1 MVTNIKHMNLPKI
14 IDNNRKFLKDTL
26 TEVSRDYSEISIATG
41 YWDLEGMKLILPE
54 IQGYSKIRL
63 LIGREPVISRYKL
76 EIPVPE
82 PDYPDMDFKF
92 DLSMLKPDSGLTETV
107 ASIKELI
114 EKGILDVRVYRK
126 NFLHAKCY
134 IFGSYTSDTAIGI
147 IGSSNFTKNGLT
159 QNTELNALESDH
171 RIVLSEPKT
180 ESQEVGHL
188 FWFDSFWNDETT
200 EKWNEEFGEI
210 LSMSTVGHITYSP
223 YEMYMATLWHLYKS
237 EVTEEITLSSDI
249 SKNLYAFQQRN
260 AQLLINKIEK
270 TGLAMLAD
278 SVGLGKTITAGAV
291 IKHYLEQ
298 GARRIYVIAPA
309 RLIPQWK
316 DDLADKHDIHGGYE
330 LISMQ
335 DMRAV
340 EDEMSRDKYRNVDL
354 FIIDEA
360 HNLRNDNSSRHIKI
374 LEWFSNNPES
384 KVLLLTATPV
394 NNQLTDFVNQIQ
406 LASKGKMDSF
416 PIVYSTSKK
425 REVIDFFEA
434 VKRLVS
440 YIKEKENANEI
451 PEWDRVNKVMRQGL
465 KHFLVRSTRNG
476 IMKDFNGGLLG
487 NDGVV
492 RAFPTSIVKP
502 AEYSFSKENDSIISN
517 QISISSKEAFE
528 NIDPRSIDI
537 DKLVSITQRTEHPLD
552 TLKAGTLST
561 ESNQEGVFTN
571 LFQIILT
578 FGFAPYKARV
588 YDNRFYG
595 KTPEQI
601 KEYKLKP
608 KESFALLSQVGIHNI
623 IRVSLLKRLE
633 SSPYALKNSI
643 QNYLNRLSVFSE
655 WLEKGYILSFKDISE
670 LVKEYGDDL
679 DEMPDNVLDEKISA
693 DPNIYNIEALKNDIV
708 RDQKIAKVIIELC
721 NSIEKKD
728 DKLTRFVDL
737 IQEIKQT
744 TGTKKILIF
753 SFYAD
758 TIKYLEKNLG
768 AHLTKEEM
776 KESSFVTGANA
787 LDIKEITG
795 RFSPVSKGFT
805 IDNTHPSINY
815 LFATDV
821 LSEGQNL
828 QDCPVL
834 INFDLHWNP
843 VRMIQRNGRI
853 NRLGSQYKEVY
864 VYNMAPEKQ
873 LETYLKLVKRLEQ
886 KINKIAHTIG
896 TDQSILGE
904 QENPL
909 EYIDQVDDVTEVD
922 RVTDLYDENTA
933 SKTLLDLEDD
943 SDFLTEDEY
952 IFELRSFLKNSKEKE
967 ISTIKNISIGKWGY
981 LPQTKRMSPDTPD
994 VIGLTQTMIQE
1005 SEKNDLY
1012 PVDIFVEYQSID
1024 GKVGVLDTIDA
1035 LTHIKTT
1042 PEDSKRTTDLIKTN
1056 RDRSFIK
1063 KLMESQAVEEAT
1075 NETLIFKR
1083 TQSIEM
1089 VLDAVSK
1096 CLPDLQLS
1104 NALNRI
1110 DSKLEFKKTRKLFSD
1125 AKEDLKTYEQLRPV
1139 TLDRFVSLVKNLTK
1153 EKKSEKSVDNINTLL
1168 FYAK

>member
-1 MVTNIKHMNLPKI
+1 MKNLPKI
-14 IDNNRKFLKDTL
+14 IDNNRKILKDIL
-26 TEVSRDYSEISIATG
+26 VEVSKDYSEISIATG

-54 IQGYSKIRL
+54 IEKYSKIRL

-76 EIPVPE
+76 QIPVPE
-82 PDYPDMDFKF
+82 PDYPDQDFKF

-107 ASIKELI
+107 AKIKELI
-114 EKGILDVRVYRK
+114 EKGTLEVRLYRK

-134 IFGSYTSDTAIGI
+134 IFGSYQSETAIGI

-159 QNTELNALESDH
+159 GNTELNALESDS
-171 RIVLSEPKT
+171 RIVLSEPRTK
-180 ESQEVGHL
+180 SQEVGHL

-200 EKWNEEFGEI
+200 EQWNEEFGEI
-210 LSMSTVGHITYSP
+210 LSMSTVGHISYSP
-223 YEMYMATLWHLYKS
+223 YEMYMATLWHLYKT
-237 EVTEEITLSSDI
+237 EVTEEIKLSNDI

-291 IKHYLEQ
+291 IKYYLEQ

-316 DDLADKHDIHGGYE
+316 DDLADKHDIFGGYE
-330 LISMQ
+330 LVSMQ

-340 EDEMSRDKYRNVDL
+340 DDEMSRDKYRNVDL

-360 HNLRNDNSSRHIKI
+360 HNLRNDNSTRHMKI
-374 LEWFSNNPES
+374 LEWFSNNPQS

-406 LASKGKMDSF
+406 LASKGKLDSF

-440 YIKEKENANEI
+440 YIKEKENSSEA
-451 PEWDRVNKVMRQGL
+451 PDWDRVNKVMRQGL

-487 NDGVV
+487 NDGVM
-492 RAFPTSIVKP
+492 RAFPTSKVKP
-502 AEYSFSKENDSIISN
+502 AEYNFSAENDTVVSG
-517 QISISSKEAFE
+517 QISKSIETYFE
-528 NIDPRSIDI
+528 NIDPRHIDI
-537 DKLVSITQRTEHPLD
+537 DKLVSVTQRTEHPLD
-552 TLKAGTLST
+552 TVKTNTFSSENIQT
-561 ESNQEGVFTN
+561 GVFTN

-608 KESFALLSQVGIHNI
+608 KESFTILSQIGIHNL

-643 QNYLNRLSVFSE
+643 KNYINKLSLFSE
-655 WLEKGYILSFKDISE
+655 WLEKGFVLSFKDINE
-670 LVKEYGDDL
+670 LVKEYGDDIDI
-679 DEMPDNVLDEKISA
+679 DEIPKDELEEKIPA
-693 DPNIYNIEALKNDIV
+693 DPNVYNIEALKNDIA
-708 RDQKIAKVIIELC
+708 RDQKIAQILIELC
-721 NSIEKKD
+721 ESIEKND
-728 DKLTRFVDL
+728 DKLLRFVEL
-737 IQEIKQT
+737 IKEIKET
-744 TGTKKILIF
+744 TKTKKILIF
-753 SFYAD
+753 SFYSD
-758 TIKYLEKNLG
+758 TVKYLEQNLG
-768 AHLTKEEM
+768 AHLSKLEI
-776 KESSFVTGANA
+776 KESQFVTGANA
-787 LDIKEITG
+787 LDIKQITG

-805 IDNTHPSINY
+805 IDETHPEINY

-834 INFDLHWNP
+834 VNFDLHWNP

-853 NRLGSQYKEVY
+853 NRLGSKFKEVY

-886 KINKIAHTIG
+886 KINKIKHTIG
-896 TDQSILGE
+896 TDQSVLGE
-904 QENPL
+904 LENPL
-909 EYIDQVDDVTEVD
+909 EYIDQVDDVEDVN
-922 RVTDLYDENTA
+922 RVTDLYNETTA
-933 SKTLLDLEDD
+933 TKALLDLEEDAG
-943 SDFLTEDEY
+943 FLTEDQY
-952 IFELRSFLKNSKEKE
+952 VFELRSFLKNRTEKE
-967 ISTIKNISIGKWGY
+967 VNTIKNISIGKWGY
-981 LPQTKRMSPDTPD
+981 LPEIKRKLIDIPD
-994 VIGLTQTMIQE
+994 VIGLTQTMIKE
-1005 SEKNDLY
+1005 DENKALY
-1012 PVDIFVEYQSID
+1012 PVDIFVEYQAVD

-1042 PEDSKRTTDLIKTN
+1042 PDDSKRAVDAIKTN
-1056 RDRSFIK
+1056 KERSFIK

-1075 NETLIFKR
+1075 SETLVFRR
-1083 TQSIEM
+1083 TQSIQN
-1089 VLDAVSK
+1089 VLDTIAK
-1096 CLPDLQLS
+1096 YLPELQLS

-1110 DSKLEFKKTRKLFSD
+1110 ESKLELKKTRKLFSD

-1139 TLDRFVSLVKNLTK
+1139 TLERFKTLVKELTK
-1153 EKKSEKSVDNINTLL
+1153 EDKPEKTVDDINTLL

>member
-1 MVTNIKHMNLPKI
+1 MSLHKI
-14 IDNNRKFLKDTL
+14 IDNNRATLKDTL
-26 TEVSRDYSEISIATG
+26 VEASKGYSEISIATG
-41 YWDLEGMKLILPE
+41 YWDLEGMKLILSQIE
-54 IQGYSKIRL
+54 GYSKIRI
-63 LIGREPVISRYKL
+63 LIGREPMIARYHMQL
-76 EIPVPE
+76 PE
-82 PDYPDMDFKF
+82 PDFPDQDFKY
-92 DLSMLKPDSGLTETV
+92 DLSTLKPDSSLTETV
-107 ASIKELI
+107 AKIQELI
-114 EKGILDVRVYRK
+114 KKGILEVRVYRK

-180 ESQEVGHL
+180 ESQEAGHL

-210 LSMSTVGHITYSP
+210 LSMSKVGHITYSP
-223 YEMYMATLWHLYKS
+223 YEMYMATLWHLYQT
-237 EVTEEITLSSDI
+237 EVTDEVVLSEDIT
-249 SKNLYAFQQRN
+249 KNLYAFQQRN

-309 RLIPQWK
+309 RLISQWK
-316 DDLADKHDIHGGYE
+316 DDLAAVHDIHGGYE

-335 DMRAV
+335 DMNAV

-360 HNLRNDNSSRHIKI
+360 HNLRNDNSTRHVKI

-406 LASKGKMDSF
+406 LASKGKLDSF

-434 VKRLVS
+434 VNRLVS
-440 YIKEKENANEI
+440 YIKKQENADEVTD
-451 PEWDRVNKVMRQGL
+451 WDQVNKVMRQGL

-502 AEYSFSKENDSIISN
+502 ADYSFSTENEETVSS
-517 QISISSKEAFE
+517 QISTFVESTFE
-528 NIDPRSIDI
+528 SIDPRNIDI
-537 DKLVSITQRTEHPLD
+537 DKLVTITQRTEHPFDIMKTTSVSSERLQ
-552 TLKAGTLST
+552 S
-561 ESNQEGVFTN
+561 GVFAN
-571 LFQIILT
+571 IFQIILT
-578 FGFAPYKARV
+578 LGFAPYKAKI
-588 YDNRFYG
+588 YDHRFYA
-595 KTPEQI
+595 KTPEEI
-601 KEYKLKP
+601 KKYELNS
-608 KESFALLSQVGIHNI
+608 KESFALLSQVSIHNI

-633 SSPYALKNSI
+633 SSPFALKSSI
-643 QNYLNRLSVFSE
+643 QNYLNRLSVFNE
-655 WLEKGYILSFKDISE
+655 YLEKGLILSFKDIRE
-670 LVKEYGDDL
+670 IVKEYGDDI
-679 DEMPDNVLDEKISA
+679 DEVPKTVLDEKTEA
-693 DPNIYNIEALKNDIV
+693 DPEKYNIEALKNDIR
-708 RDQKIAKVIIELC
+708 RDQEIAKVLISLC
-721 NSIEKKD
+721 ESIEKKD
-728 DKLTRFVDL
+728 DKLARFVEL
-737 IQEIKQT
+737 IEEVKLN
-744 TGTKKILIF
+744 TGAKKILVF

-758 TIKYLEKNLG
+758 TIRYLENTLG
-768 AHLTKEEM
+768 GHLNSDEM
-776 KESSFVTGANA
+776 LAASFVTGASA
-787 LDIKEITG
+787 HDIKEITG
-795 RFSPVSKGFT
+795 RFSPISKGFT
-805 IDNTHPSINY
+805 IDDAHPAINY

-853 NRLGSQYKEVY
+853 NRLGSHFDTIY
-864 VYNMAPEKQ
+864 VYNMAPEKG

-896 TDQSILGE
+896 TDQSVLGE
-904 QENPL
+904 DENPL
-909 EYIDQVDDVTEVD
+909 EYIDQVDDAKDTEAVIA
-922 RVTDLYDENTA
+922 LYKESTA
-933 SKTLLDLEDD
+933 SQALLDLEDD
-943 SDFLTEDEY
+943 KEFLTEDEY
-952 IFELRSFLKNSKEKE
+952 VFELRSFLKSATEKE
-967 ISTIKNISIGKWGY
+967 INTIKNIAAGKWGY
-981 LPQTKRMSPDTPD
+981 FPETERVSADCPD
-994 VIGLTQTMIQE
+994 VIGLTQTMIRE
-1005 SEKNDLY
+1005 EEGKPLY
-1012 PVDIFVEYQSID
+1012 PVDIFVEYQSVD
-1024 GKVGVLDTIDA
+1024 GKVGVLDAIDA

-1042 PEDSKRTTDLIKTN
+1042 PEDSKRAVDSIVTN
-1056 RDRSFIK
+1056 KDRSFIK
-1063 KLMESQAVEEAT
+1063 RLMESQAKEEAT
-1075 NETLIFKR
+1075 SETLVFRR
-1083 TQSIEM
+1083 TPTIVATLNAIS
-1089 VLDAVSK
+1089 VS
-1096 CLPDLQLS
+1096 LPNLGLS

-1110 DSKLEFKKTRKLFSD
+1110 DSKLELKKTRKLFSD
-1125 AKEDLKTYEQLRPV
+1125 AREDLKNHEQLRPI
-1139 TLDRFVSLVKNLTK
+1139 TLERFTLLVKELTREENP
-1153 EKKSEKSVDNINTLL
+1153 EKKVDEVNTLL

>member
-1 MVTNIKHMNLPKI
+1 MSLPKI
-14 IDNNRKFLKDTL
+14 IDNNRKFLNDVLIDASK
-26 TEVSRDYSEISIATG
+26 DYSEISIATG

-54 IQGYSKIRL
+54 IQNYSKIRL

-76 EIPVPE
+76 EIPEPE
-82 PDYPDMDFKF
+82 PDYPDYDIKC

-107 ASIKELI
+107 ALIKELI
-114 EKGILDVRVYRK
+114 EKGTLEVRVYRK

-134 IFGSYTSDTAIGI
+134 IFGSYTSDTAVGI

-159 QNTELNALESDH
+159 QNIELNALESDH
-171 RIVLSEPKT
+171 RVVLSEPKT
-180 ESQEVGHL
+180 ASQEVGHL
-188 FWFDSFWNDETT
+188 FWFNELWNDKTT

-210 LSMSTVGHITYSP
+210 LSMSTIGHITYSP
-223 YEMYMATLWHLYKS
+223 YEMYMATLWHLYQN
-237 EVTEEITLSSDI
+237 EVTEEITLSNDI

-298 GARRIYVIAPA
+298 GARRIYAIVPA

-335 DMRAV
+335 DMRTI

-360 HNLRNDNSSRHIKI
+360 HNLRNDNSTRHIQI
-374 LEWFSNNPES
+374 LEWFSNNPDS

-406 LASKGKMDSF
+406 LASKGKLDSF
-416 PIVYSTSKK
+416 PIIYATSKK
-425 REVIDFFEA
+425 HEVIDFFEA

-440 YIKEKENANEI
+440 YIKIKENANEA
-451 PEWDRVNKVMRQGL
+451 PDWDRVNKVMRQGL
-465 KHFLVRSTRNG
+465 KHFLVRSTRSG

-487 NDGVV
+487 NDGVM
-492 RAFPTSIVKP
+492 RAFPTSIVKL
-502 AEYSFSKENDSIISN
+502 AEYNFSAKNDTIVSD
-517 QISISSKEAFE
+517 QISASVKINFE
-528 NIDPRSIDI
+528 DIDPRSIDI
-537 DKLVSITQRTEHPLD
+537 DQLVSITQRTEHPLD
-552 TLKAGTLST
+552 TIRTNTLST
-561 ESNQEGVFTN
+561 EIVQTGVFTN

-578 FGFAPYKARV
+578 LGFAPYKARV

-608 KESFALLSQVGIHNI
+608 KESFTLLSQVGIHNI

-633 SSPYALKNSI
+633 SSPYALKKSI
-643 QNYLNRLSVFSE
+643 ENYLNRLSIFSE
-655 WLEKGYILSFKDISE
+655 WLEKGYILSFKDIAE

-679 DEMPDNVLDEKISA
+679 DDVPEEIIDEKISA
-693 DPNIYNIEALKNDIV
+693 DPNVYNINALKNDIV
-708 RDQKIAKVIIELC
+708 RDQKIAKVLIDLC
-721 NSIEKKD
+721 ESIESED
-728 DKLTRFVDL
+728 DKLARFVEL
-737 IQEIKQT
+737 MREIKKNI
-744 TGTKKILIF
+744 GTNKILIF

-768 AHLTKEEM
+768 AHLSEEEI
-776 KESSFVTGANA
+776 KKSSFVTGANA
-787 LDIKEITG
+787 LDVKEITG
-795 RFSPVSKGFT
+795 RFSPLSKGFT
-805 IDNTHPSINY
+805 INEAHPEINY

-853 NRLGSQYKEVY
+853 NRLGSQYEKVY

-909 EYIDQVDDVTEVD
+909 EYIDQVDAVQEVD
-922 RVTDLYDENTA
+922 RVIEHYNEATA
-933 SKTLLDLEDD
+933 SKALLELEDD

-952 IFELRSFLKNSKEKE
+952 IFELRTFLKNSTEKE
-967 ISTIKNISIGKWGY
+967 INTIKNVAIGKWGY
-981 LPQTKRMSPDTPD
+981 LPETKRALVDIPD
-994 VIGLTQTMIQE
+994 VIGLTQTMIKE
-1005 SEKNDLY
+1005 DENKALY
-1012 PVDIFVEYQSID
+1012 PVDIFVEYQGLD
-1024 GKVGVLDTIDA
+1024 GKVGILDTIDA
-1035 LTHIKTT
+1035 LTCIKTT
-1042 PEDSKRTTDLIKTN
+1042 SNDSRRAVDAIKTN
-1056 RDRSFIK
+1056 KDRPLIK
-1063 KLMESQAVEEAT
+1063 KLMERQAAEEAT
-1075 NETLIFKR
+1075 SETLVFRR
-1083 TQSIEM
+1083 TPSIDV
-1089 VLDAVSK
+1089 VLDVVVK
-1096 CLPDLQLS
+1096 YLPDLQLS
-1104 NALNRI
+1104 TALDRI
-1110 DSKLEFKKTRKLFSD
+1110 DSKLELKKTRKLFSD
-1125 AKEDLKTYEQLRPV
+1125 AKEDIKTYEQLRPI
-1139 TLDRFVSLVKNLTK
+1139 TLDRFTTLVKELTK
-1153 EKKSEKSVDNINTLL
+1153 EKKAEKIVDEINTLL

>member
-1 MVTNIKHMNLPKI
+1 MNLPKI

-26 TEVSRDYSEISIATG
+26 IEVSKDFSEISIATG
-41 YWDLEGMKLILPE
+41 YWDLEGMKLILPQIE
-54 IQGYSKIRL
+54 GYSKIRI
-63 LIGREPVISRYKL
+63 LIGREPMIARYHMQL
-76 EIPVPE
+76 PE
-82 PDYPDMDFKF
+82 PDYPDQDFKY
-92 DLSMLKPDSGLTETV
+92 DLSMLKPDSSLTETV
-107 ASIKELI
+107 AKIQELI
-114 EKGILDVRVYRK
+114 EKGILEVRVYRK

-134 IFGSYTSDTAIGI
+134 IFGSYTTDTAIGI

-180 ESQEVGHL
+180 EAQEVGHL

-210 LSMSTVGHITYSP
+210 LSMSTIGHITYSP
-223 YEMYMATLWHLYKS
+223 YEMYMATLWHLYQN
-237 EVTEEITLSSDI
+237 EVTEEITLSADI

-316 DDLADKHDIHGGYE
+316 DDLADKHDIYGGYE
-330 LISMQ
+330 LVSMQ
-335 DMRAV
+335 DMRKI

-360 HNLRNDNSSRHIKI
+360 HNLRNDNSTRHVKL
-374 LEWFSNNPES
+374 LEWFSNNPDS
-384 KVLLLTATPV
+384 KVLLLTATPE

-406 LASKGKMDSF
+406 LASKGKLDSF
-416 PIVYSTSKK
+416 PIVYSTTKK

-440 YIKEKENANEI
+440 YIKEKENANEN
-451 PEWDRVNKVMRQGL
+451 PDWDRVNKVMRQGL

-487 NDGVV
+487 NDGIM

-502 AEYSFSKENDSIISN
+502 AEYNFSSENDTIVSD
-517 QISISSKEAFE
+517 QIATSVATSFE
-528 NIDPRSIDI
+528 TIDPRSIDI

-552 TLKAGTLST
+552 TMKKNALSS
-561 ESNQEGVFTN
+561 ENIQSGVFTN

-595 KTPEQI
+595 KTPDQI

-608 KESFALLSQVGIHNI
+608 KESFTLLSQVGIHNI

-643 QNYLNRLSVFSE
+643 QNYLNRITVFSE
-655 WLEKGYILSFKDISE
+655 WLEKGFILSFKDITE

-679 DEMPDNVLDEKISA
+679 DEIPEEAMDEKIPA
-693 DPNIYNIEALKNDIV
+693 DPSVYNVEALKNDIA
-708 RDQKIAKVIIELC
+708 RDQAIAKILIELC
-721 NSIEKKD
+721 TSLEKED
-728 DKLTRFVDL
+728 DKLARFVEL
-737 IQEIKQT
+737 IKEIKDT
-744 TGTKKILIF
+744 TGTKKILVF

-758 TIKYLEKNLG
+758 TIKYLENNLG
-768 AHLTKEEM
+768 THLSADEM
-776 KESSFVTGANA
+776 KTSSFVTGANA

-795 RFSPVSKGFT
+795 RFSPISKGY
-805 IDNTHPSINY
+805 IVDDAHPAINY

-853 NRLGSQYKEVY
+853 NRLGSQYEKVY

-873 LETYLKLVKRLEQ
+873 LESYLKLVKRLEQ

-909 EYIDQVDDVTEVD
+909 EYIDQVDDVKDIE
-922 RVTDLYDENTA
+922 RVAELYDEATGTKA
-933 SKTLLDLEDD
+933 LLDLEDD
-943 SDFLTEDEY
+943 TDFLTEDEY
-952 IFELRSFLKNSKEKE
+952 IFELRSFLKNSTEKEKD
-967 ISTIKNISIGKWGY
+967 TIKNIALGKWGY
-981 LPQTKRMSPDTPD
+981 LPEVKRIQVDTPD
-994 VIGLTQTMIQE
+994 VIGLTQTMIRE
-1005 SEKNDLY
+1005 DEKKDLY
-1012 PVDIFVEYQSID
+1012 PVDIFVEYQALD
-1024 GKVGVLDTIDA
+1024 GKVSVLDTIDA

-1042 PEDSKRTTDLIKTN
+1042 PEDSKRAVDVIKTN
-1056 RDRSFIK
+1056 KDRSFIK

-1075 NETLIFKR
+1075 SETLVFKR
-1083 TQSIEM
+1083 TPSVEII
-1089 VLDAVSK
+1089 LDSVAK
-1096 CLPDLQLS
+1096 YLPDLQLS
-1104 NALNRI
+1104 SALTRI
-1110 DSKLEFKKTRKLFSD
+1110 DSKLELKKTRKLFSD
-1125 AKEDLKTYEQLRPV
+1125 AKEDIKTYEQLRPI
-1139 TLDRFVSLVKNLTK
+1139 TLNRFTTLVKEITK
-1153 EKKSEKSVDNINTLL
+1153 EKKTQKAVDNINTLL

>member
-1 MVTNIKHMNLPKI
+1 MNYPKI
-14 IDNNRKFLKDTL
+14 IDNDRKFLKDTL
-26 TEVSRDYSEISIATG
+26 IKVAKDYSEISIATG

-54 IQGYSKIRL
+54 IKHYSKIRL
-63 LIGREPVISRYKL
+63 LIGREPVISRYQL
-76 EIPVPE
+76 QIPE
-82 PDYPDMDFKF
+82 PESNYPDQDIKY
-92 DLSMLKPDSGLTETV
+92 DLSMLKPDSALTETV
-107 ASIKELI
+107 ASIKTLI
-114 EKGILDVRVYRK
+114 EKGTLEVRVYRK
-126 NFLHAKCY
+126 KFLHAKCY
-134 IFGSYTSDTAIGI
+134 VFGSYTSDTAVGI

-159 QNTELNALESDH
+159 QNIELNALESDH
-171 RIVLSEPKT
+171 RIVLSKPET

-188 FWFDSFWNDETT
+188 FWFDSLWNEETT

-223 YEMYMATLWHLYKS
+223 YEMYMATLWNLYES
-237 EVTEEITLSSDI
+237 EVTEEIKLSNDI

-260 AQLLINKIEK
+260 AQLLINKIER

-298 GARRIYVIAPA
+298 GARRIYVIVPA
-309 RLIPQWK
+309 RLISQWK

-340 EDEMSRDKYRNVDL
+340 EDAMSRDKYRNVDL

-360 HNLRNDNSSRHIKI
+360 HNLRNDNSTRHIKI

-384 KVLLLTATPV
+384 KVLLVTATPV

-406 LASKGKMDSF
+406 LASKGKLDSF

-440 YIKEKENANEI
+440 YIKIKENADEA
-451 PEWDRVNKVMRQGL
+451 PDWDRVNKVMRQGL
-465 KHFLVRSTRNG
+465 KHFLVRSTRKG

-487 NDGVV
+487 NDGVM
-492 RAFPTSIVKP
+492 RTFPTSVVRP
-502 AEYSFSKENDSIISN
+502 TEYNFSAENDTILSD
-517 QISISSKEAFE
+517 QISKLVGTHFE

-537 DKLVSITQRTEHPLD
+537 DKLISITQRTEHPFD
-552 TLKAGTLST
+552 TMKTNFVS
-561 ESNQEGVFTN
+561 SKSIQSGVFTN

-595 KTPEQI
+595 KTPEEI
-601 KEYKLKP
+601 KEYNLKP
-608 KESFALLSQVGIHNI
+608 KENFAVLSQLGIHNL

-633 SSPYALKNSI
+633 SSPFALKNSI
-643 QNYLNRLSVFSE
+643 KNYTNRLSVFSD
-655 WLEKGYILSFKDISE
+655 WLEKGYILSFKDIAE

-679 DEMPDNVLDEKISA
+679 EEVPGDAMDEKILA
-693 DPNIYNIEALKNDIV
+693 DPSLYNIKALKKDV
-708 RDQKIAKVIIELC
+708 ERDQKIAKILIELC
-721 NSIEKKD
+721 ESIQRND
-728 DKLTRFVDL
+728 DKLMRFVKL
-737 IQEIKQT
+737 IKEIKQT

-758 TIKYLEKNLG
+758 TIRYLQENLG
-768 AHLTKEEM
+768 AHLSESEM
-776 KESSFVTGANA
+776 SASAFVTGADA
-787 LDIKEITG
+787 SDIKQITG
-795 RFSPVSKGFT
+795 RFSPISKGFV
-805 IDNTHPSINY
+805 INEMYPEINY

-828 QDCPVL
+828 QDCSVL
-834 INFDLHWNP
+834 VNFDLHWNP

-853 NRLGSQYKEVY
+853 NRLGSQFEEVY

-896 TDQSILGE
+896 TDQPILGE
-904 QENPL
+904 VENPI
-909 EYIDQVDDVTEVD
+909 EYIDQADDAEEID
-922 RVTDLYDENTA
+922 QVTDLYNETTA
-933 SKTLLDLEDD
+933 SHALLELEDD
-943 SDFLTEDEY
+943 AGFLTEDEY
-952 IFELRSFLKNSKEKE
+952 IFELRSFLKNGTEKE
-967 ISTIKNISIGKWGY
+967 INTIKNISVGKWSY
-981 LPQTKRMSPDTPD
+981 LPETKRALADTPD
-994 VIGLTQTMIQE
+994 VIGLTQTMIRE
-1005 SEKNDLY
+1005 DENKALY
-1012 PVDIFVEYQSID
+1012 PIDIFVEYQAID

-1035 LTHIKTT
+1035 LTQIKTT
-1042 PEDSKRTTDLIKTN
+1042 PDNSKRAVDAIKTN
-1056 RDRSFIK
+1056 KERSFIK
-1063 KLMESQAVEEAT
+1063 KLMERQAEEEAT
-1075 NETLIFKR
+1075 SETLVFRR
-1083 TQSIEM
+1083 TPTVEII
-1089 VLDAVSK
+1089 LDSVAK
-1096 CLPDLQLS
+1096 YLPDLQLS
-1104 NALNRI
+1104 GALDRI
-1110 DSKLEFKKTRKLFSD
+1110 DSKLELKKTRKLFSD
-1125 AKEDLKTYEQLRPV
+1125 AKEDLKTYEQLRPI
-1139 TLDRFVSLVKNLTK
+1139 TLERFTTLVIELTK
-1153 EKKSEKSVDNINTLL
+1153 EKKPEKTVDRINTLL

>member
-1 MVTNIKHMNLPKI
+1 MNLPKI

-26 TEVSRDYSEISIATG
+26 TEVSKDYSEISIATG

-440 YIKEKENANEI
+440 YIKEKENANEV

-517 QISISSKEAFE
+517 QISIFSKEAFE

-693 DPNIYNIEALKNDIV
+693 DPNVYNIDALKNDIV
-708 RDQKIAKVIIELC
+708 RDQKIAEVIIELC

-758 TIKYLEKNLG
+758 TIKYLEKNLV

-922 RVTDLYDENTA
+922 RVADLYDENTA

-967 ISTIKNISIGKWGY
+967 INTIKNISIGKWGY

-1089 VLDAVSK
+1089 VLDVVSK

>member
-1 MVTNIKHMNLPKI
+1 MNHPKI
-14 IDNNRKFLKDTL
+14 IDNNRKFLGDTL
-26 TEVSRDYSEISIATG
+26 IEVSKDYSEISIATG
-41 YWDLEGMKLILPE
+41 YWDLEGMKLILPQIE
-54 IQGYSKIRL
+54 KYAKIRL
-63 LIGREPVISRYKL
+63 LIGREPMIARYHMQL
-76 EIPVPE
+76 PE
-82 PDYPDMDFKF
+82 PDYPDKDFKY
-92 DLSMLKPDSGLTETV
+92 DLAALKPDSSLTETV
-107 ASIKELI
+107 AKIKELI
-114 EKGILDVRVYRK
+114 EKGTLEVRVYRK

-134 IFGSYTSDTAIGI
+134 IFGSYTSDTAVGI

-159 QNTELNALESDH
+159 HNTELNALESDH

-180 ESQEVGHL
+180 TSQEVGHL

-200 EKWNEEFGEI
+200 EKWNEEFGDI

-223 YEMYMATLWHLYKS
+223 YEMYMATLWHLYKN
-237 EVTEEITLSSDI
+237 EVTEEITLSADI
-249 SKNLYAFQQRN
+249 SKNLYAFQRRN

-316 DDLADKHDIHGGYE
+316 DDLADKHDIFGGYE
-330 LISMQ
+330 LVSMQ
-335 DMRAV
+335 DMKAV

-360 HNLRNDNSSRHIKI
+360 HNLRNDNSTRHIKI

-406 LASKGKMDSF
+406 LASKGKLDSF
-416 PIVYSTSKK
+416 PIVFTTSKK
-425 REVIDFFEA
+425 REVVDFFEA

-440 YIKEKENANEI
+440 YIKERENANE
-451 PEWDRVNKVMRQGL
+451 PVDWDRVNKVMRQGL

-487 NDGVV
+487 NDGIM

-502 AEYSFSKENDSIISN
+502 TEYNFSTKNDKIVSDQIEESVGASFEGR
-517 QISISSKEAFE
+517 
-528 NIDPRSIDI
+528 DPRSIDI

-552 TLKAGTLST
+552 TMKTGALSS
-561 ESNQEGVFTN
+561 ESTQSGVFTN
-571 LFQIILT
+571 LFQIVLT
-578 FGFAPYKARV
+578 FGFAPYKAKI
-588 YDNRFYG
+588 YDHRFYG
-595 KTPEQI
+595 KTPEEI

-608 KESFALLSQVGIHNI
+608 KESFALLSQVSIHNI

-633 SSPYALKNSI
+633 SSPFALKNSI
-643 QNYLNRLSVFSE
+643 QNYLNRLATFSE
-655 WLEKGYILSFKDISE
+655 WLEKGYILSFKDIAE

-679 DEMPDNVLDEKISA
+679 EDMPMDALDEKIAA
-693 DPNIYNIEALKNDIV
+693 DPKVYNIEALKNDIL
-708 RDQKIAKVIIELC
+708 RDQKIAKTLIELC
-721 NSIEKKD
+721 GAIEKND
-728 DKLTRFVDL
+728 DKLTRFVEL
-737 IQEIKQT
+737 IKEIKQT
-744 TGTKKILIF
+744 TGSKKILVF

-768 AHLTKEEM
+768 AHLTELEM

-787 LDIKEITG
+787 LDIKQITG
-795 RFSPVSKGFT
+795 RFSPLSKGYT
-805 IDNTHPSINY
+805 IDAEHPAINY

-853 NRLGSQYKEVY
+853 NRLGSQYDTVY

-909 EYIDQVDDVTEVD
+909 EYIDQVEDVNKVTE
-922 RVTDLYDENTA
+922 LYDEKTA
-933 SKTLLDLEDD
+933 TKALLDLEDD
-943 SDFLTEDEY
+943 ADFLTEDEY
-952 IFELRSFLKNSKEKE
+952 IFELRSFLKNSTEKE
-967 ISTIKNISIGKWGY
+967 VETIKNVAVGKWGY
-981 LPQTKRMSPDTPD
+981 LPEVRRKMVETPD

-1005 SEKNDLY
+1005 DEKKDLY
-1012 PVDIFVEYQSID
+1012 SVDIFVEYQGLD

-1042 PEDSKRTTDLIKTN
+1042 PEDSNRTTDKIKPN
-1056 RDRSFIK
+1056 KDRSFIK

-1075 NETLIFKR
+1075 AETLVFKKTR
-1083 TQSIEM
+1083 SVEV
-1089 VLDAVSK
+1089 VLDAVARS
-1096 CLPDLQLS
+1096 LPQLQLS
-1104 NALNRI
+1104 AALDRI

-1125 AKEDLKTYEQLRPV
+1125 AKEDLKTYEQLRPI
-1139 TLDRFVSLVKNLTK
+1139 TLEKFVSLVKELTK
-1153 EKKSEKSVDNINTLL
+1153 DEKPQKSVDNISTLL

>member
-1 MVTNIKHMNLPKI
+1 MTLPKI
-14 IDNNRKFLKDTL
+14 IDNNRKYLKDTL
-26 TEVSRDYSEISIATG
+26 IEVSKDFTEISIATG

-54 IQGYSKIRL
+54 IQNYSKIRL
-63 LIGREPVISRYKL
+63 LIGREPMIARYHL
-76 EIPVPE
+76 QLPE
-82 PDYPDMDFKF
+82 PDYPDQDFKY
-92 DLSMLKPDSGLTETV
+92 DLSMLNPESALTETV
-107 ASIKELI
+107 AKIQELI
-114 EKGILDVRVYRK
+114 EKGTLEVRVYRK

-134 IFGSYTSDTAIGI
+134 IFWSYISDNAIGI

-159 QNTELNALESDH
+159 QNTELNALEADH

-200 EKWNEEFGEI
+200 EKWNEEFGTI
-210 LSMSTVGHITYSP
+210 LSMSRVGHITYSP
-223 YEMYMATLWHLYKS
+223 YEMYMATLWNLYKN
-237 EVTEEITLSSDI
+237 EVTEEITLSNDI

-298 GARRIYVIAPA
+298 WARRIYVIAPA
-309 RLIPQWK
+309 RLIPQWR

-335 DMRAV
+335 DMWAI
-340 EDEMSRDKYRNVDL
+340 DDAMSRDKYRHVDF

-360 HNLRNDNSSRHIKI
+360 HNLRNDNSTRHTKI

-406 LASKGKMDSF
+406 LASKGKLDSF
-416 PIVYSTSKK
+416 PIVYTTSKK

-440 YIKEKENANEI
+440 SIQKQENVNET
-451 PEWDRVNKVMRQGL
+451 PDWDQVNKVMRQGL

-487 NDGVV
+487 NDGSI
-492 RAFPTSIVKP
+492 RTFPTSLVKP
-502 AEYSFSKENDSIISN
+502 AEYNFSPENDTLVSDRIVSSI
-517 QISISSKEAFE
+517 QGDFE
-528 NIDPRSIDI
+528 WTDPRSIDI

-552 TLKAGTLST
+552 TMQGNNLST
-561 ESNQEGVFTN
+561 ETIQSGVFTN

-578 FGFAPYKARV
+578 FGFAPYKAKV
-588 YDNRFYG
+588 YDRRFYG
-595 KTPEQI
+595 KTPAEI
-601 KEYKLKP
+601 KEYSLKP
-608 KESFALLSQVGIHNI
+608 KESFAILSQVGIHNI

-633 SSPYALKNSI
+633 SSPYALKKSI
-643 QNYLNRLSVFSE
+643 QNYTKRLTLFSE
-655 WLEKGYILSFKDISE
+655 WLEKGYILSFRDIAD

-679 DEMPDNVLDEKISA
+679 DDVPSDTMEEKIQA
-693 DPNIYNIEALKNDIV
+693 DPEKYDINALKNDIA
-708 RDQKIAKVIIELC
+708 RDQKIAKALIELC
-721 NSIEKKD
+721 EAIEKKD
-728 DKLTRFVDL
+728 DKLLRFVEL

-744 TGTKKILIF
+744 TWTKKILVF

-758 TIKYLEKNLG
+758 TIQYLETHLG
-768 AHLTKEEM
+768 KHLTESEM
-776 KESSFVTGANA
+776 QSSSFVTGANS

-795 RFSPVSKGFT
+795 RFSPHSKGYT
-805 IDNTHPSINY
+805 LNEAHPEINY

-853 NRLGSQYKEVY
+853 NRLGSQHKEVY

-873 LETYLKLVKRLEQ
+873 LESYLKLVKRLEQ
-886 KINKIAHTIG
+886 KINKIKHTIG
-896 TDQSILGE
+896 TDQSILWE
-904 QENPL
+904 EENPL
-909 EYIDQVDDVTEVD
+909 EYIDQSDDLWGID
-922 RVTDLYDENTA
+922 RVSQLYDEKTA
-933 SKTLLDLEDD
+933 TQALLALEDD
-943 SDFLTEDEY
+943 TDFLTEDAY
-952 IFELRSFLKNSKEKE
+952 VFELRSFLKNSTEKE
-967 ISTIKNISIGKWGY
+967 INTVKNIAVGKWGY
-981 LPQTKRMSPDTPD
+981 FPEKQRSNPNTPD
-994 VIGLTQTMIQE
+994 VIGLTQTMVRE
-1005 SEKNDLY
+1005 DTEKEPY
-1012 PVDIFVEYQSID
+1012 PVDIFVEYLTLD

-1035 LTHIKTT
+1035 LVSIKTT
-1042 PEDSKRTTDLIKTN
+1042 PDDTKRIPDTIKTSK
-1056 RDRSFIK
+1056 DRSFIK
-1063 KLMESQAVEEAT
+1063 KLMERQATEEAMS
-1075 NETLIFKR
+1075 ESLAFRR
-1083 TQSIEM
+1083 TASIQII
-1089 VLDAVSK
+1089 LDVIAKS
-1096 CLPDLQLS
+1096 LPDLQLS
-1104 NALNRI
+1104 SALDRI
-1110 DSKLEFKKTRKLFSD
+1110 DSKLELKKTRKLFSD
-1125 AKEDLKTYEQLRPV
+1125 AREDMKTYEQLRPI
-1139 TLDRFVSLVKNLTK
+1139 TIDRFVMLVKELTK
-1153 EKKSEKSVDNINTLL
+1153 EKKPEKSVDTINTLL

>member
-26 TEVSRDYSEISIATG
+26 TEVSKDYSEISIATG

-92 DLSMLKPDSGLTETV
+92 DLSMLKPDSGLTETI

-237 EVTEEITLSSDI
+237 EVTEEIMLSSDI
-249 SKNLYAFQQRN
+249 SKNLYTFQQRN

-440 YIKEKENANEI
+440 YIKEKENANEV

-552 TLKAGTLST
+552 TLKAGTLSI

-608 KESFALLSQVGIHNI
+608 KESFALLSQIGIHNI

-693 DPNIYNIEALKNDIV
+693 DPNVYNIEALKNDIV

-909 EYIDQVDDVTEVD
+909 EYIDQVDDVAEVD
-922 RVTDLYDENTA
+922 RVADLYDENTA

-967 ISTIKNISIGKWGY
+967 INTIKNISIGKWGY

-1083 TQSIEM
+1083 TQTIET

-1096 CLPDLQLS
+1096 YLPDLQLS

-1125 AKEDLKTYEQLRPV
+1125 AKEDLKTYEQLRPI
-1139 TLDRFVSLVKNLTK
+1139 TLDRFVSLVKELTK
-1153 EKKSEKSVDNINTLL
+1153 EKKTEKSVDTINTLL

>member
-1 MVTNIKHMNLPKI
+1 MKNLPKI
-14 IDNNRKFLKDTL
+14 IDNNRKILKDTL
-26 TEVSRDYSEISIATG
+26 VEVSKDYSEISIATG

-54 IQGYSKIRL
+54 IKHYSKIRL
-63 LIGREPVISRYKL
+63 LIGREPMIDRYHMQM
-76 EIPVPE
+76 PE
-82 PDYPDMDFKF
+82 PDYPDQDFKY
-92 DLSMLKPDSGLTETV
+92 DLAMLKPDSSLTETV
-107 ASIKELI
+107 AKIKELI
-114 EKGILDVRVYRK
+114 EKGTLEVRVYRK

-134 IFGSYTSDTAIGI
+134 IFGSYKSETAIGI

-159 QNTELNALESDH
+159 RNTELNALESDS

-180 ESQEVGHL
+180 KSQEVGHL

-210 LSMSTVGHITYSP
+210 LSMSTVGHISYSP
-223 YEMYMATLWHLYKS
+223 YEMYMATLWHLYKN
-237 EVTEEITLSSDI
+237 EVTEEIKLSNDI

-291 IKHYLEQ
+291 IKYYLEQ

-316 DDLADKHDIHGGYE
+316 DDLADKHDIFGGYE
-330 LISMQ
+330 LVSMQ

-340 EDEMSRDKYRNVDL
+340 DDEMSRDKYRNVDL

-360 HNLRNDNSSRHIKI
+360 HNLRNDNSTRHMKI
-374 LEWFSNNPES
+374 LEWFSNNPQS

-406 LASKGKMDSF
+406 LASKGKLDSF

-440 YIKEKENANEI
+440 YIKEKENSNEA
-451 PEWDRVNKVMRQGL
+451 PDWDRVNKVMRQGL

-476 IMKDFNGGLLG
+476 IMKDYNGGLLG
-487 NDGVV
+487 NDGVM
-492 RAFPTSIVKP
+492 RAFPTSKVKP
-502 AEYSFSKENDSIISN
+502 AEYNFSVENDTVVSE
-517 QISISSKEAFE
+517 QISKSIGTCFE
-528 NIDPRSIDI
+528 NIDPRHIDI
-537 DKLVSITQRTEHPLD
+537 DKLVSVTQRTEHPFN
-552 TLKAGTLST
+552 TMKTNTFLSENIQT
-561 ESNQEGVFTN
+561 GVFTN
-571 LFQIILT
+571 LFQIVLT

-608 KESFALLSQVGIHNI
+608 KESFTILSQIGIHNL

-643 QNYLNRLSVFSE
+643 KNYVNKLSLFSE
-655 WLEKGYILSFKDISE
+655 WLEKGFILSFKDINE
-670 LVKEYGDDL
+670 LVKEYGDDIDI
-679 DEMPDNVLDEKISA
+679 DEIPKDELEEKFPA
-693 DPNIYNIEALKNDIV
+693 DPSVYNIEALKNDIE
-708 RDQKIAKVIIELC
+708 RDQKIAKILIELC
-721 NSIEKKD
+721 ESMEKND
-728 DKLTRFVDL
+728 DKLLRFVEL
-737 IQEIKQT
+737 IKEIKET

-753 SFYAD
+753 SFYSD
-758 TIKYLEKNLG
+758 TIKYLEQNLG
-768 AHLTKEEM
+768 AHLSESEI
-776 KESSFVTGANA
+776 KESQFVTGANA
-787 LDIKEITG
+787 LDIKQITG
-795 RFSPVSKGFT
+795 RFSPISKGFT
-805 IDNTHPSINY
+805 IDGTHPEINY

-834 INFDLHWNP
+834 VNFDLHWNP

-853 NRLGSQYKEVY
+853 NRLGSKFKEVY

-886 KINKIAHTIG
+886 KINKIKHTIG
-896 TDQSILGE
+896 TDQSVLGE
-904 QENPL
+904 LENPL
-909 EYIDQVDDVTEVD
+909 EYIDQIDDVED
-922 RVTDLYDENTA
+922 INRVTDLYNETTA
-933 SKTLLDLEDD
+933 TKALLDLEEDAG
-943 SDFLTEDEY
+943 FLTEDQY
-952 IFELRSFLKNSKEKE
+952 VFELRSFLKNSTEKE
-967 ISTIKNISIGKWGY
+967 VYTIKNISIGKWGY
-981 LPQTKRMSPDTPD
+981 LPEIKRKLIDTPD
-994 VIGLTQTMIQE
+994 VIGLTQTMIKE
-1005 SEKNDLY
+1005 DENKALY
-1012 PVDIFVEYQSID
+1012 PVDIFVEYQALD

-1042 PEDSKRTTDLIKTN
+1042 PDDSKRAVDAIKTN
-1056 RDRSFIK
+1056 KERSFIK

-1075 NETLIFKR
+1075 SETLVFRR
-1083 TQSIEM
+1083 TQSIQNI
-1089 VLDAVSK
+1089 LDTIAK
-1096 CLPDLQLS
+1096 YLPELQLS

-1110 DSKLEFKKTRKLFSD
+1110 ESKLELKKTRKLFSD
-1125 AKEDLKTYEQLRPV
+1125 AKEDLKTYDQLRPI
-1139 TLDRFVSLVKNLTK
+1139 TLNRFTTLVKELTK
-1153 EKKSEKSVDNINTLL
+1153 EEKPEKTVDDINTLL

>member
-1 MVTNIKHMNLPKI
+1 MNHPKI
-14 IDNNRKFLKDTL
+14 IDNNRKLLGDTL
-26 TEVSRDYSEISIATG
+26 IEVSKDYSEISIATG
-41 YWDLEGMKLILPE
+41 YWDLEGMKLILPQIE
-54 IQGYSKIRL
+54 KYTKIRL
-63 LIGREPVISRYKL
+63 LIGREPMIARYHMQL
-76 EIPVPE
+76 PE
-82 PDYPDMDFKF
+82 PDYPDKDFKY
-92 DLSMLKPDSGLTETV
+92 DLAALKPDSSLTETV
-107 ASIKELI
+107 AKIKELI
-114 EKGILDVRVYRK
+114 EKGTLEVRVYRK

-134 IFGSYTSDTAIGI
+134 IFGTYTSDTAIGI

-159 QNTELNALESDH
+159 HNTELNALESDH

-180 ESQEVGHL
+180 ATQEVGHL
-188 FWFDSFWNDETT
+188 FWFDSFWNDKTT
-200 EKWNEEFGEI
+200 EKWNEEFGDI

-223 YEMYMATLWHLYKS
+223 YEMYMATLWHLYKN
-237 EVTEEITLSSDI
+237 EVTEEITLSTDI

-330 LISMQ
+330 LVSMQ
-335 DMRAV
+335 DMSAV

-360 HNLRNDNSSRHIKI
+360 HNLRNDNSTRHIKI

-406 LASKGKMDSF
+406 LASKGKLDSF
-416 PIVYSTSKK
+416 PIVFTTSKK

-440 YIKEKENANEI
+440 YIKERENANE
-451 PEWDRVNKVMRQGL
+451 PVDWDRVNKVMRQGL

-476 IMKDFNGGLLG
+476 IMKDFDGGLLG
-487 NDGVV
+487 NDGIM
-492 RAFPTSIVKP
+492 RAFPTSVVKKT
-502 AEYSFSKENDSIISN
+502 EYNFSPENDTIVSN
-517 QISISSKEAFE
+517 QIATAVASSFE
-528 NIDPRSIDI
+528 NRDPRSIDI
-537 DKLVSITQRTEHPLD
+537 DKLVSVTQRTEHPLD
-552 TLKAGTLST
+552 TMKAGTLS
-561 ESNQEGVFTN
+561 SDSIQSGVFTN
-571 LFQIILT
+571 LFQIVLT
-578 FGFAPYKARV
+578 FGFAPYKSKI
-588 YDNRFYG
+588 YDHRFYG
-595 KTPEQI
+595 KTPDEI
-601 KEYKLKP
+601 KDYKLKP
-608 KESFALLSQVGIHNI
+608 KESFALLSQVSIHNI

-633 SSPYALKNSI
+633 SSPFALKNSI
-643 QNYLNRLSVFSE
+643 QNYLNRLATFSE
-655 WLEKGYILSFKDISE
+655 WLEKGYILSFKDIAE

-679 DEMPDNVLDEKISA
+679 EDMPTDALDEKIVA
-693 DPNIYNIEALKNDIV
+693 DPNVYNIEALKNDIA
-708 RDQKIAKVIIELC
+708 RDQKIAKTLIELC
-721 NSIEKKD
+721 GSIEKKD
-728 DKLTRFVDL
+728 DKLARFVEL
-737 IQEIKQT
+737 IKEIKQT
-744 TGTKKILIF
+744 TGTKKILVF

-768 AHLTKEEM
+768 AHLSESEM
-776 KESSFVTGANA
+776 KEASFVTGANA
-787 LDIKEITG
+787 LDIKQITG
-795 RFSPVSKGFT
+795 RFSPLSKGFT
-805 IDNTHPSINY
+805 VDTEHPAINY

-834 INFDLHWNP
+834 VNFDLHWNP

-853 NRLGSQYKEVY
+853 NRLGSQYDTVY

-909 EYIDQVDDVTEVD
+909 EYIDQVEDVNKVTE
-922 RVTDLYDENTA
+922 LYDEATA
-933 SKTLLDLEDD
+933 SKALLALEDD
-943 SDFLTEDEY
+943 ADFLTEDEY
-952 IFELRSFLKNSKEKE
+952 IFELRSFLKNSTEKE
-967 ISTIKNISIGKWGY
+967 VETIKNVAVGKWGY
-981 LPQTKRMSPDTPD
+981 LPEVKRKMIETPD

-1005 SEKNDLY
+1005 DGQTDLY
-1012 PVDIFVEYQSID
+1012 PVDIFVEYQGLD

-1042 PEDSKRTTDLIKTN
+1042 PEDSKRTTDAIKTN
-1056 RDRSFIK
+1056 KDRSFIK

-1075 NETLIFKR
+1075 ADTLVFRR
-1083 TQSIEM
+1083 TRSVEI
-1089 VLDAVSK
+1089 VLDAVARS
-1096 CLPDLQLS
+1096 LPQLQLS
-1104 NALNRI
+1104 AALDRI
-1110 DSKLEFKKTRKLFSD
+1110 DSKLELKKTRKLFTE
-1125 AKEDLKTYEQLRPV
+1125 AKEDIKTYEQLRPI
-1139 TLDRFVSLVKNLTK
+1139 TLDKFVSLVKELTK
-1153 EKKSEKSVDNINTLL
+1153 EQKPQKSVDNISTLL

>member
-1 MVTNIKHMNLPKI
+1 MKNLPKI

-26 TEVSRDYSEISIATG
+26 IEVSKDFSEISIATG
-41 YWDLEGMKLILPE
+41 YWDLEGMKLILPQIE
-54 IQGYSKIRL
+54 AYSKIRI
-63 LIGREPVISRYKL
+63 LIGREPMIARYHMQL
-76 EIPVPE
+76 PE
-82 PDYPDMDFKF
+82 PDFPDQDFKY
-92 DLSMLKPDSGLTETV
+92 DLSMLKPDSSLTETV
-107 ASIKELI
+107 AKIQELI
-114 EKGILDVRVYRK
+114 EKGTLEVRVYRK

-134 IFGSYTSDTAIGI
+134 IFGSHTTDTAIGI

-210 LSMSTVGHITYSP
+210 LSMSTIGHISYSP
-223 YEMYMATLWHLYKS
+223 YEMYMATLWHLYKN
-237 EVTEEITLSSDI
+237 EVTEEIKLSNDI

-374 LEWFSNNPES
+374 LEWFSNNPDS

-406 LASKGKMDSF
+406 LASKGKLDSF
-416 PIVYSTSKK
+416 PIVYTTTKK

-440 YIKEKENANEI
+440 YIKEKENANED
-451 PEWDRVNKVMRQGL
+451 PDWDRVNKVMRQGL

-487 NDGVV
+487 NDGIM

-502 AEYSFSKENDSIISN
+502 AEYNFSTENDTIVSDQIAISVTT
-517 QISISSKEAFE
+517 SFE
-528 NIDPRSIDI
+528 TIDPRSIDI

-552 TLKAGTLST
+552 TMKKNALSS
-561 ESNQEGVFTN
+561 EAIQSGVFTN

-595 KTPEQI
+595 KTPDQI

-608 KESFALLSQVGIHNI
+608 KESFTLLSQVGIHNI

-643 QNYLNRLSVFSE
+643 QNYLNRISVFSE
-655 WLEKGYILSFKDISE
+655 WLEKGFILSFKDITE

-679 DEMPDNVLDEKISA
+679 DEIPEDALDEKIPA
-693 DPNIYNIEALKNDIV
+693 DPSVYNIEALKNDIA
-708 RDQKIAKVIIELC
+708 RDQAIAKVLIELC
-721 NSIEKKD
+721 ASLEKED
-728 DKLTRFVDL
+728 DKLARFVEL
-737 IQEIKQT
+737 IKEIKDT
-744 TGTKKILIF
+744 TGTKKILVF

-768 AHLTKEEM
+768 SHLSDDEM
-776 KESSFVTGANA
+776 KTSSFVTGANA

-795 RFSPVSKGFT
+795 RFSPISKGYT
-805 IDNTHPSINY
+805 VDDAHPAINY

-853 NRLGSQYKEVY
+853 NRLGSQYEKVY

-873 LETYLKLVKRLEQ
+873 LESYLKLVKRLEQ

-909 EYIDQVDDVTEVD
+909 EYIDQVDDIKDIERVTE
-922 RVTDLYDENTA
+922 LYDEATGTKA
-933 SKTLLDLEDD
+933 LLDLEDD
-943 SDFLTEDEY
+943 TDFLTEDEY
-952 IFELRSFLKNSKEKE
+952 IFELRSFLKNSTEKEKDA
-967 ISTIKNISIGKWGY
+967 IKNIALGKWGY
-981 LPQTKRMSPDTPD
+981 LPEVKRTQVDTPD
-994 VIGLTQTMIQE
+994 VIGLTQTMIRE
-1005 SEKNDLY
+1005 DENKDLY
-1012 PVDIFVEYQSID
+1012 PVDIFVEYQALD

-1042 PEDSKRTTDLIKTN
+1042 PEDSKRAVDAIKTN
-1056 RDRSFIK
+1056 KDRSFIK

-1075 NETLIFKR
+1075 SETLVFKR
-1083 TQSIEM
+1083 TPSIEII
-1089 VLDAVSK
+1089 LDSVAK
-1096 CLPDLQLS
+1096 YLPDLQLS
-1104 NALNRI
+1104 SALARI
-1110 DSKLEFKKTRKLFSD
+1110 DSKLELKKTRKLFSD
-1125 AKEDLKTYEQLRPV
+1125 AKEDIKTYEQLRPI
-1139 TLDRFVSLVKNLTK
+1139 TLDRFTSLVKELTK
-1153 EKKSEKSVDNINTLL
+1153 EKKAEKAVDNINTLL

>member
-1 MVTNIKHMNLPKI
+1 MSLPKI
-14 IDNNRKFLKDTL
+14 IDNNRKLLKDTL
-26 TEVSRDYSEISIATG
+26 TEVAKTHKELSIATG
-41 YWDLEGMKLILPE
+41 YWDLEGVKLILPE
-54 IQGYSKIRL
+54 IEGYKKIRL
-63 LIGREPVISRYKL
+63 LIGREPMIARYHMNM
-76 EIPVPE
+76 PE
-82 PDYPDMDFKF
+82 PDYPDQDFKY
-92 DLSMLKPDSGLTETV
+92 DLAALKPDSSLTETV
-107 ASIKELI
+107 AKIKELI
-114 EKGILDVRVYRK
+114 EKGTLEVRVYRK

-134 IFGSYTSDTAIGI
+134 IFGSYTSDNAVGI

-159 QNTELNALESDH
+159 YNTELNALESDH

-180 ESQEVGHL
+180 ASQEVGHL
-188 FWFDSFWNDETT
+188 YWFDSFWNDETT
-200 EKWNEEFGEI
+200 EKWNEEFGDI

-223 YEMYMATLWHLYKS
+223 YEMYMATLWHLYKN
-237 EVTEEITLSSDI
+237 EVTEEITLSNDI

-330 LISMQ
+330 LVSMQ

-340 EDEMSRDKYRNVDL
+340 EEEMSRDKYRNVDL

-360 HNLRNDNSSRHIKI
+360 HNLRNDNSVRHVQI

-406 LASKGKMDSF
+406 LASKGKLDSF
-416 PIVYSTSKK
+416 PIVFTTSKK

-440 YIKEKENANEI
+440 YIKERENANESVD
-451 PEWDRVNKVMRQGL
+451 WDRVNKVMRQGL

-476 IMKDFNGGLLG
+476 IMKDYNGGLLG
-487 NDGVV
+487 NDGIM
-492 RAFPTSIVKP
+492 RAFPTSIVKK
-502 AEYSFSKENDSIISN
+502 AEYNFSIENDATVSN
-517 QISISSKEAFE
+517 QIATAVASSFE
-528 NIDPRSIDI
+528 NKDPRSIDI
-537 DKLVSITQRTEHPLD
+537 DKLVSVTQRTEHPLD
-552 TLKAGTLST
+552 TMKAGALS
-561 ESNQEGVFTN
+561 SKGIQSGVFTN
-571 LFQIILT
+571 LFQIVLT
-578 FGFAPYKARV
+578 FGFAPYKAKI
-588 YDNRFYG
+588 YDHRFYG
-595 KTPEQI
+595 KTPEEI
-601 KEYKLKP
+601 REYKLKP
-608 KESFALLSQVGIHNI
+608 KESFALLSQVSIHNI

-633 SSPYALKNSI
+633 SSPFALKNSI
-643 QNYLNRLSVFSE
+643 QNYLNRLVTFSE
-655 WLEKGYILSFKDISE
+655 WLEKGYILSFKDIVE

-679 DEMPDNVLDEKISA
+679 EDMPADALDEKIIA
-693 DPNIYNIEALKNDIV
+693 DPSVYNITALKNDIA
-708 RDQKIAKVIIELC
+708 RDQKIAKTLIELC
-721 NSIEKKD
+721 GAIEKND
-728 DKLTRFVDL
+728 DKLARFVEL
-737 IQEIKQT
+737 IKEIKQT
-744 TGTKKILIF
+744 TGTKKILVF

-768 AHLTKEEM
+768 AHLSKLEM
-776 KESSFVTGANA
+776 KEASFVTGANA
-787 LDIKEITG
+787 LDIKQITG
-795 RFSPVSKGFT
+795 RFSPLSKGFT
-805 IDNTHPSINY
+805 VNEEHPAINY

-834 INFDLHWNP
+834 VNFDLHWNP

-853 NRLGSQYKEVY
+853 NRLGSQYDTVY

-904 QENPL
+904 EANPL
-909 EYIDQVDDVTEVD
+909 EYIDQVENVNKVTE
-922 RVTDLYDENTA
+922 LYDEATA
-933 SKTLLDLEDD
+933 SKALLALEDD
-943 SDFLTEDEY
+943 AGFLTEDEY
-952 IFELRSFLKNSKEKE
+952 IFELRSFLKNSTEKE
-967 ISTIKNISIGKWGY
+967 IETIKNVAVGKWGY
-981 LPQTKRMSPDTPD
+981 LPELKRKLIETPD

-1005 SEKNDLY
+1005 DEQKDLY
-1012 PVDIFVEYQSID
+1012 PVDIFVEYQGLD

-1035 LTHIKTT
+1035 LTHIKTA
-1042 PEDSKRTTDLIKTN
+1042 PEDSKRTTDAIKTN
-1056 RDRSFIK
+1056 KDRSFIK
-1063 KLMESQAVEEAT
+1063 KLMERQAVEEAT
-1075 NETLIFKR
+1075 AETLVFRR
-1083 TQSIEM
+1083 TRSVEI
-1089 VLDAVSK
+1089 VLDAVVRS
-1096 CLPDLQLS
+1096 LPQLQLS
-1104 NALNRI
+1104 AALDRI
-1110 DSKLEFKKTRKLFSD
+1110 DSKLELKKTRKLFTE
-1125 AKEDLKTYEQLRPV
+1125 AKEDIKTYEQLRPI
-1139 TLDRFVSLVKNLTK
+1139 TLDKFVSLVKELTK
-1153 EKKSEKSVDNINTLL
+1153 EQKPQKSVDNISTLL

>member
-1 MVTNIKHMNLPKI
+1 MNYPKI
-14 IDNNRKFLKDTL
+14 IDNNRKFLKDVL
-26 TEVSRDYSEISIATG
+26 VEVSKDYSEVSIATG
-41 YWDLEGMKLILPE
+41 YWDLEGMKLILPAIE
-54 IQGYSKIRL
+54 NYSKIRL

-76 EIPVPE
+76 QIPAPE
-82 PDYPDMDFKF
+82 PDYPDQDFKY

-107 ASIKELI
+107 TKIKELI
-114 EKGILDVRVYRK
+114 EKGTLEVRVYRK

-134 IFGSYTSDTAIGI
+134 IFGSYTSDTAVGI

-210 LSMSTVGHITYSP
+210 LSMSTVGHIAYSP
-223 YEMYMATLWHLYKS
+223 YEMYMATLWNLYKS

-298 GARRIYVIAPA
+298 GARRIYVIVPA
-309 RLIPQWK
+309 RLISQWK

-335 DMRAV
+335 DMGAI

-360 HNLRNDNSSRHIKI
+360 HNLRNDNSTRHVKI

-384 KVLLLTATPV
+384 KVLLVTATPV

-406 LASKGKMDSF
+406 LASKGKLDSF
-416 PIVYSTSKK
+416 PIVYTTSKK

-440 YIKEKENANEI
+440 YIKVKENANEA
-451 PEWDRVNKVMRQGL
+451 PDWDRVNKVMRQGL

-487 NDGVV
+487 NDGIM
-492 RAFPTSIVKP
+492 RTFPTSIVRP
-502 AEYSFSKENDSIISN
+502 SEYNFSTENDTIIAD
-517 QISISSKEAFE
+517 QIFSSDKTNFE
-528 NIDPRSIDI
+528 SIDPRCINIDE
-537 DKLVSITQRTEHPLD
+537 LVSITQRSEHPLD
-552 TLKAGTLST
+552 TIKKNAILSEGVQT
-561 ESNQEGVFTN
+561 GVFTN

-588 YDNRFYG
+588 YDYKFYG
-595 KTPEQI
+595 KTPEEI
-601 KEYKLKP
+601 KGYKLKP
-608 KESFALLSQVGIHNI
+608 KESFTLLSQLSIHNL

-633 SSPYALKNSI
+633 SSPYALKSSI
-643 QNYLNRLSVFSE
+643 QNYIKRLSTFSE
-655 WLEKGYILSFKDISE
+655 WLEKGYILSFKDINE

-679 DEMPDNVLDEKISA
+679 DEVPEGAMDEMIPA
-693 DPNIYNIEALKNDIV
+693 DPKVYNLEALKRDIE
-708 RDQKIAKVIIELC
+708 RDQKIAKVLVELC
-721 NSIEKKD
+721 ETIEKKD
-728 DKLTRFVDL
+728 DKLMRFVEL
-737 IQEIKQT
+737 IKEIKQT
-744 TGTKKILIF
+744 TKTKKILVF

-758 TIKYLEKNLG
+758 TIKYLENNLG
-768 AHLTKEEM
+768 AHLSEEEM
-776 KESSFVTGANA
+776 RESAFVTGANA
-787 LDIKEITG
+787 MDIKEVTG
-795 RFSPVSKGFT
+795 RFSPISKGFT
-805 IDNTHPSINY
+805 VNESHPEINY

-873 LETYLKLVKRLEQ
+873 LESYLRLVKRLQQ
-886 KINKIAHTIG
+886 KINKIANTIG

-904 QENPL
+904 HENPL
-909 EYIDQVDDVTEVD
+909 EYIDQTDDTEEID
-922 RVTDLYDENTA
+922 RVASLYNEKTA
-933 SKTLLDLEDD
+933 SKALLELEDD
-943 SDFLTEDEY
+943 ADFLTEDEY
-952 IFELRSFLKNSKEKE
+952 IFELRNFLKNSSEKE
-967 ISTIKNISIGKWGY
+967 IHTIKNISVGKWGY
-981 LPQTKRMSPDTPD
+981 LPETKRILPDVPD
-994 VIGLTQTMIQE
+994 VIGLTQTMIKE
-1005 SEKNDLY
+1005 DENKALY
-1012 PVDIFVEYQSID
+1012 PVDIFVEYQGQD

-1035 LTHIKTT
+1035 LTNIKTL
-1042 PEDSKRTTDLIKTN
+1042 PDDSKRAVDKIKI
-1056 RDRSFIK
+1056 DKERSFIK

-1075 NETLIFKR
+1075 SETLVFKR
-1083 TQSIEM
+1083 TKSIDLI
-1089 VLDAVSK
+1089 LDSVTK
-1096 CLPDLQLS
+1096 YLPDLQLS
-1104 NALNRI
+1104 NALSRI
-1110 DSKLEFKKTRKLFSD
+1110 DSKLELKKARKLFSD
-1125 AKEDLKTYEQLRPV
+1125 AKEDLITYDQLRPV
-1139 TLDRFVSLVKNLTK
+1139 ILQRFTSLVEELTK
-1153 EKKSEKSVDNINTLL
+1153 EEKPEKTVDEINTLL

>member
-1 MVTNIKHMNLPKI
+1 MNLPKI

-26 TEVSRDYSEISIATG
+26 IEVSKDFSEISIATG
-41 YWDLEGMKLILPE
+41 YWDLEGMKLILPQIE
-54 IQGYSKIRL
+54 GYSKIRI
-63 LIGREPVISRYKL
+63 LIGREPMIARYHMQL
-76 EIPVPE
+76 PE
-82 PDYPDMDFKF
+82 PDYPDQDFKY
-92 DLSMLKPDSGLTETV
+92 DLSMLKPDSSLTETV
-107 ASIKELI
+107 AKIQELI
-114 EKGILDVRVYRK
+114 EKGILEVRVYRK

-134 IFGSYTSDTAIGI
+134 IFGSYTTDTAIGI

-180 ESQEVGHL
+180 EAQEVGHL

-210 LSMSTVGHITYSP
+210 LSMSTIGHITYSP
-223 YEMYMATLWHLYKS
+223 YEMYMATLWHLYQN
-237 EVTEEITLSSDI
+237 EVTEEITLSADI

-316 DDLADKHDIHGGYE
+316 DDLADKHDIYGGYE
-330 LISMQ
+330 LVSMQ
-335 DMRAV
+335 DMRKI

-360 HNLRNDNSSRHIKI
+360 HNLRNDNSTRHVKL
-374 LEWFSNNPES
+374 LEWFSNNPDS

-406 LASKGKMDSF
+406 LASKGKLDSF
-416 PIVYSTSKK
+416 PIVYSTTKK

-440 YIKEKENANEI
+440 YIKEKENANEN
-451 PEWDRVNKVMRQGL
+451 PDWDRVNKVMRQGL

-487 NDGVV
+487 NDGIM

-502 AEYSFSKENDSIISN
+502 AEYNFSSENDTIVSD
-517 QISISSKEAFE
+517 QIATSVATSFE
-528 NIDPRSIDI
+528 TIDPRSIDI

-552 TLKAGTLST
+552 TMKKNALSS
-561 ESNQEGVFTN
+561 ENIQSGVFTN

-595 KTPEQI
+595 KTPDQI

-608 KESFALLSQVGIHNI
+608 KESFTLLSQVGIHNI

-643 QNYLNRLSVFSE
+643 QNYLNRITVFSE
-655 WLEKGYILSFKDISE
+655 WLEKGFILSFKDITE

-679 DEMPDNVLDEKISA
+679 DEIPEEAMDEKIPA
-693 DPNIYNIEALKNDIV
+693 DPSVYNVEALKNDIA
-708 RDQKIAKVIIELC
+708 RDQAIAKILIELC
-721 NSIEKKD
+721 TSLEKED
-728 DKLTRFVDL
+728 DKLARFVEL
-737 IQEIKQT
+737 IKEIKDT
-744 TGTKKILIF
+744 TGTKKILVF

-758 TIKYLEKNLG
+758 TIKYLENNLG
-768 AHLTKEEM
+768 THLSADEM
-776 KESSFVTGANA
+776 KTSSFVTGANA

-795 RFSPVSKGFT
+795 RFSPISKGY
-805 IDNTHPSINY
+805 IVDDAHPAINY

-853 NRLGSQYKEVY
+853 NRLGSQYEKVY

-873 LETYLKLVKRLEQ
+873 LESYLKLVKRLEQ

-909 EYIDQVDDVTEVD
+909 EYIDQVDDVKDIE
-922 RVTDLYDENTA
+922 RVAELYDEATGTKA
-933 SKTLLDLEDD
+933 LLDLEDD
-943 SDFLTEDEY
+943 TDFLTEDEY
-952 IFELRSFLKNSKEKE
+952 IFELRSFLKNSTEKEKD
-967 ISTIKNISIGKWGY
+967 TIKNIALGKWGY
-981 LPQTKRMSPDTPD
+981 LPEVKRIQVDTPD
-994 VIGLTQTMIQE
+994 VIGLTQTMIRE
-1005 SEKNDLY
+1005 DEKKDLY
-1012 PVDIFVEYQSID
+1012 PVDIFVEYQALD
-1024 GKVGVLDTIDA
+1024 GKVSVLDTIDA

-1042 PEDSKRTTDLIKTN
+1042 PEDSKRAVDVIKTN
-1056 RDRSFIK
+1056 KDRSFIK

-1075 NETLIFKR
+1075 SETLVSKR
-1083 TQSIEM
+1083 TPSVEII
-1089 VLDAVSK
+1089 LDSVAK
-1096 CLPDLQLS
+1096 YLPDLQLS
-1104 NALNRI
+1104 SALTRI
-1110 DSKLEFKKTRKLFSD
+1110 DSKLELKKTRKLFSD
-1125 AKEDLKTYEQLRPV
+1125 AKEDIKTYEQLRPI
-1139 TLDRFVSLVKNLTK
+1139 TLNRFTTLVKEITK
-1153 EKKSEKSVDNINTLL
+1153 EKKTQKAVDNINTLL

>member
-1 MVTNIKHMNLPKI
+1 MNYPKI

-26 TEVSRDYSEISIATG
+26 TEVSKDFSEISIATG
-41 YWDLEGMKLILPE
+41 YWDLEGIKLILPE
-54 IQGYSKIRL
+54 IQKYSKIRL
-63 LIGREPVISRYKL
+63 LIGREPMISRYHMQS
-76 EIPVPE
+76 PE
-82 PDYPDMDFKF
+82 PDFPDQDFKY
-92 DLSMLKPDSGLTETV
+92 DLSKLKPESALTETV
-107 ASIKELI
+107 ATIKDLI
-114 EKGILDVRVYRK
+114 EKGTLEVRVYRK

-134 IFGSYTSDTAIGI
+134 IFGSYTTDTAVGI

-223 YEMYMATLWHLYKS
+223 YEMYMATLWHLYKN

-291 IKHYLEQ
+291 IKYYLEQ

-330 LISMQ
+330 LVSMQ
-335 DMRAV
+335 NMDAI

-360 HNLRNDNSSRHIKI
+360 HNLRNDNSTRHVKI

-406 LASKGKMDSF
+406 LASKGKLDSF
-416 PIVYSTSKK
+416 PIVYTTTKK

-440 YIKEKENANEI
+440 YIKEKENANQDI
-451 PEWDRVNKVMRQGL
+451 DWDRVNKVMRQGL

-487 NDGVV
+487 NDGIM
-492 RAFPTSIVKP
+492 RAFPTSVVKP
-502 AEYSFSKENDSIISN
+502 AEYNFSSENDTIVSDHISA
-517 QISISSKEAFE
+517 SVASSFE
-528 NIDPRSIDI
+528 TIDPRSIDI
-537 DKLVSITQRTEHPLD
+537 DKLVDITQRTEHPLD
-552 TLKAGTLST
+552 TIKTNTLTSET
-561 ESNQEGVFTN
+561 VYTGVFTN

-595 KTPEQI
+595 KTPAQI

-608 KESFALLSQVGIHNI
+608 KESFALLSQIGIHNI

-643 QNYLNRLSVFSE
+643 QNYVNRLSVFSE
-655 WLEKGYILSFKDISE
+655 WLEKGYILSFKDINE

-679 DEMPDNVLDEKISA
+679 DEIPEGAMDEKIPT
-693 DPNIYNIEALKNDIV
+693 DPSVYNVDALKNDIA
-708 RDQKIAKVIIELC
+708 RDQTIAKVLIELC
-721 NSIEKKD
+721 DAIEKKD
-728 DKLTRFVDL
+728 DKLIRFVEL
-737 IQEIKQT
+737 IKEIKAT
-744 TGTKKILIF
+744 TGTKKILVF

-768 AHLTKEEM
+768 SHLSETEM

-795 RFSPVSKGFT
+795 RFSPISKGYEV
-805 IDNTHPSINY
+805 NEAHPAINY

-853 NRLGSQYKEVY
+853 NRLGSVYTEVY

-904 QENPL
+904 DANPL
-909 EYIDQVDDVTEVD
+909 EYIDQVDDIKDID
-922 RVTDLYDENTA
+922 RVTELYDESTGTKA
-933 SKTLLDLEDD
+933 LLALEDD
-943 SDFLTEDEY
+943 TDFLTEDEY
-952 IFELRSFLKNSKEKE
+952 IFELRSFLKNSTEKEKD
-967 ISTIKNISIGKWGY
+967 TIKNIAVGKWGY
-981 LPQTKRMSPDTPD
+981 LPEVKRTQADTPD
-994 VIGLTQTMIQE
+994 VIGLTQTMIRE
-1005 SEKNDLY
+1005 DDKKDLY
-1012 PVDIFVEYQSID
+1012 PVDIFVEYQTLD

-1042 PEDSKRTTDLIKTN
+1042 SEESKRMLDAIKTN
-1056 RDRSFIK
+1056 KDRQFIK
-1063 KLMESQAVEEAT
+1063 KLMEHQAVEEAT
-1075 NETLIFKR
+1075 SETLVFKR
-1083 TQSIEM
+1083 TRSIEFI
-1089 VLDAVSK
+1089 LDNVSK
-1096 CLPDLQLS
+1096 YLPDLQLS
-1104 NALNRI
+1104 TALARI
-1110 DSKLEFKKTRKLFSD
+1110 DSKLELKKTRKLFSD
-1125 AKEDLKTYEQLRPV
+1125 AKEDIKNHEQLRPI
-1139 TLDRFVSLVKNLTK
+1139 TLERFTSLVKELTK
-1153 EKKSEKSVDNINTLL
+1153 EKKAEKAVDNINTLL

>member
-1 MVTNIKHMNLPKI
+1 MQNLPKI

-26 TEVSRDYSEISIATG
+26 IEASKDYSEISIATG
-41 YWDLEGMKLILPE
+41 YWDLEGMKLILPA
-54 IQGYSKIRL
+54 IQNYSKIRL
-63 LIGREPVISRYKL
+63 LIGREPMIARYHL
-76 EIPVPE
+76 QMPE
-82 PDYPDMDFKF
+82 PDYPDQDFKF
-92 DLSMLKPDSGLTETV
+92 DLSMLKPESELTETV
-107 ASIKELI
+107 AKIKELI
-114 EKGILDVRVYRK
+114 EKGTLEVRVYRK

-134 IFGSYTSDTAIGI
+134 IFGSYTSDTAVGI

-159 QNTELNALESDH
+159 KNTELNALESDH
-171 RIVLSEPKT
+171 RVVLSEPKT

-200 EKWNEEFGEI
+200 EKWDEEFGDI
-210 LSMSTVGHITYSP
+210 ISMSTVGHIVYSP
-223 YEMYMATLWHLYKS
+223 YEMYMATLWNLYKN
-237 EVTEEITLSSDI
+237 EVTEEIILSSDI

-360 HNLRNDNSSRHIKI
+360 HNLRNDNSTRHVKI

-406 LASKGKMDSF
+406 LASKGKLDSF
-416 PIVYSTSKK
+416 PIVYSTTKK

-440 YIKEKENANEI
+440 YIKGKENADEA
-451 PEWDRVNKVMRQGL
+451 PDWDRVNKVMRQGL

-487 NDGVV
+487 NDGVM
-492 RAFPTSIVKP
+492 RAFPVSVVRP
-502 AEYSFSKENDSIISN
+502 AEYNFSTENDSIISE
-517 QISISSKEAFE
+517 QISGSVGESFE
-528 NIDPRSIDI
+528 NIDTRSIDI

-552 TLKAGTLST
+552 TMKTNNLSS
-561 ESNQEGVFTN
+561 EGNQIGVFTN

-578 FGFAPYKARV
+578 FGFAPYKARI

-601 KEYKLKP
+601 KEFKLKP
-608 KESFALLSQVGIHNI
+608 KEGFTLFSQISIHNI

-633 SSPYALKNSI
+633 SSPFALKNSI
-643 QNYLNRLSVFSE
+643 QNYLNRLAIFSE
-655 WLEKGYILSFKDISE
+655 WLEKGFILSFKDIAE

-679 DEMPDNVLDEKISA
+679 DEVPEDAMEEKIPA
-693 DPNIYNIEALKNDIV
+693 DPNVYNIEALKRDIE
-708 RDQKIAKVIIELC
+708 RDQKIAKILIELC
-721 NSIEKKD
+721 ESIEKND
-728 DKLTRFVDL
+728 DKLMRFVEL
-737 IQEIKQT
+737 MKEIKQT

-758 TIKYLEKNLG
+758 TIKYLEKKIGSYLSD
-768 AHLTKEEM
+768 AEI
-776 KESSFVTGANA
+776 KESAFVTGANS
-787 LDIKEITG
+787 LDIKQITG
-795 RFSPVSKGFT
+795 RFSPIAKGFT
-805 IDNTHPSINY
+805 IDENHPEINY

-853 NRLGSQYKEVY
+853 NRLGSQFEKVY

-886 KINKIAHTIG
+886 KINKIANTIG

-909 EYIDQVDDVTEVD
+909 EYIDQADDAQDID
-922 RVTDLYDENTA
+922 RVANLYNEATA
-933 SKTLLDLEDD
+933 SKALLELEDD
-943 SDFLTEDEY
+943 VDFLTEDEY
-952 IFELRSFLKNSKEKE
+952 IFELRTFLKNSTEKE
-967 ISTIKNISIGKWGY
+967 IDIIKNISVGKWGY
-981 LPQTKRMSPDTPD
+981 LPEAKRTLADTPD
-994 VIGLTQTMIQE
+994 VIGLTQTMIKE
-1005 SEKNDLY
+1005 DENKATY
-1012 PVDIFVEYQSID
+1012 PVDIFVEYQKGD

-1042 PEDSKRTTDLIKTN
+1042 PTDSNRVVDKIKI
-1056 RDRSFIK
+1056 DKGRSFIK
-1063 KLMESQAVEEAT
+1063 KLMEHQAKDEAT
-1075 NETLIFKR
+1075 SETLIFKK
-1083 TQSIEM
+1083 TQSIILILES
-1089 VLDAVSK
+1089 VAK
-1096 CLPDLQLS
+1096 CLPALQLS
-1104 NALNRI
+1104 SALDLIN
-1110 DSKLEFKKTRKLFSD
+1110 SKLELKKTRKLFSD
-1125 AKEDLKTYEQLRPV
+1125 AKEDLKTYDQLRPI
-1139 TLDRFVSLVKNLTK
+1139 TLSRFALLVKELTK
-1153 EKKSEKSVDNINTLL
+1153 EKKAEKTVDEINTLL

>member
-1 MVTNIKHMNLPKI
+1 MSLPKI
-14 IDNNRKFLKDTL
+14 IDNNRKFLKDAL
-26 TEVSRDYSEISIATG
+26 IEVSKDFSEISIATG

-54 IQGYSKIRL
+54 IKKYSKIRL
-63 LIGREPVISRYKL
+63 LIGREPMIARYHMQS
-76 EIPVPE
+76 PE
-82 PDYPDMDFKF
+82 PDFPDQDFKY
-92 DLSMLKPDSGLTETV
+92 DLSTLKPESAFTETV
-107 ASIKELI
+107 ATIKDLI
-114 EKGILDVRVYRK
+114 EKGTLEVRVYRK

-134 IFGSYTSDTAIGI
+134 IFGSYTTDTAVGI

-188 FWFDSFWNDETT
+188 FWFDSFWNDETS

-223 YEMYMATLWHLYKS
+223 YEMYMATLWHLYKT

-330 LISMQ
+330 LVSMQ
-335 DMRAV
+335 NMDAI

-360 HNLRNDNSSRHIKI
+360 HNLRNDNSTRHVKI

-406 LASKGKMDSF
+406 LASKGKLDSF
-416 PIVYSTSKK
+416 PIVYTTSKK

-440 YIKEKENANEI
+440 YIKEKENANEDI
-451 PEWDRVNKVMRQGL
+451 DWDRVNKVMRQGL

-487 NDGVV
+487 NDGVM
-492 RAFPTSIVKP
+492 RAFPTSVVKP
-502 AEYSFSKENDSIISN
+502 AEYNFSTENDTIVSDHISA
-517 QISISSKEAFE
+517 SVASSFE
-528 NIDPRSIDI
+528 TIDPRSIDI

-552 TLKAGTLST
+552 TIKTNALSSST
-561 ESNQEGVFTN
+561 VHTGVFTS

-595 KTPEQI
+595 KTPDQI

-608 KESFALLSQVGIHNI
+608 KESFALLSQIGIHNI

-643 QNYLNRLSVFSE
+643 QNYVNRLSVFSE
-655 WLEKGYILSFKDISE
+655 WLEKGYILSFKDINE

-679 DEMPDNVLDEKISA
+679 DEVPESTMDEKISA
-693 DPNIYNIEALKNDIV
+693 DPIVYNIEALKNDLI
-708 RDQKIAKVIIELC
+708 RDQAIAKVLIELC
-721 NSIEKKD
+721 DAIEKKD
-728 DKLTRFVDL
+728 DKLIRFVEL
-737 IQEIKQT
+737 IKEIKST
-744 TGTKKILIF
+744 TGTKKILVF

-768 AHLTKEEM
+768 NHLSEIEM

-795 RFSPVSKGFT
+795 RFSPISKGYEV
-805 IDNTHPSINY
+805 NEAHPVINY

-853 NRLGSQYKEVY
+853 NRLGSAYTEVY

-904 QENPL
+904 DANPL
-909 EYIDQVDDVTEVD
+909 EYIDQVDDVKDID
-922 RVTDLYDENTA
+922 RVTELYDESTGTKA
-933 SKTLLDLEDD
+933 LLALEDD
-943 SDFLTEDEY
+943 TDFLTEDEY
-952 IFELRSFLKNSKEKE
+952 IFELRSFLKNSTEKEKD
-967 ISTIKNISIGKWGY
+967 TIKNIAVGKWGY
-981 LPQTKRMSPDTPD
+981 LPEVKRTQIDTPD
-994 VIGLTQTMIQE
+994 VIGLTQTMIRE
-1005 SEKNDLY
+1005 DDKKDLY
-1012 PVDIFVEYQSID
+1012 PVDIFVEYQALD

-1042 PEDSKRTTDLIKTN
+1042 PEESKRIFDVIKTN
-1056 RDRSFIK
+1056 KDRPFIK
-1063 KLMESQAVEEAT
+1063 KLMERQAVEEAT
-1075 NETLIFKR
+1075 SETLIFRR
-1083 TQSIEM
+1083 TPSIE
-1089 VLDAVSK
+1089 LILEKVSK
-1096 CLPDLQLS
+1096 YLPDLQLS
-1104 NALNRI
+1104 MALARI
-1110 DSKLEFKKTRKLFSD
+1110 DSKLELKKARKLFSD
-1125 AKEDLKTYEQLRPV
+1125 AKEDIKNHEQLRPI
-1139 TLDRFVSLVKNLTK
+1139 TLERFTALVKELTR
-1153 EKKSEKSVDNINTLL
+1153 EKKAEKTVDDINTLL

>member
-1 MVTNIKHMNLPKI
+1 MNLPKI

-26 TEVSRDYSEISIATG
+26 IEVSKDFSEISIATG
-41 YWDLEGMKLILPE
+41 YWDLEGMKLILPQIE
-54 IQGYSKIRL
+54 GYSKIRI
-63 LIGREPVISRYKL
+63 LIGREPMIARYHMQL
-76 EIPVPE
+76 PE
-82 PDYPDMDFKF
+82 PDYPDQDFKY
-92 DLSMLKPDSGLTETV
+92 DLSMLKPDSSLTETV
-107 ASIKELI
+107 AKIQELI
-114 EKGILDVRVYRK
+114 EKGILEVRVYRK

-134 IFGSYTSDTAIGI
+134 IFGSYTTDTAIGI

-180 ESQEVGHL
+180 EAQEVGHL

-210 LSMSTVGHITYSP
+210 LSMSTIGHITYSP
-223 YEMYMATLWHLYKS
+223 YEMYMATLWHLYQN
-237 EVTEEITLSSDI
+237 EVTEEITLSADI

-316 DDLADKHDIHGGYE
+316 DDLADKHDIYGGYE
-330 LISMQ
+330 LVSMQ
-335 DMRAV
+335 DMRKI

-360 HNLRNDNSSRHIKI
+360 HNLRNDNSTRHVKP
-374 LEWFSNNPES
+374 LEWFSNNPDS

-406 LASKGKMDSF
+406 LASKGKLDSF
-416 PIVYSTSKK
+416 PIVYSTTKK

-440 YIKEKENANEI
+440 YIKEKENANEN
-451 PEWDRVNKVMRQGL
+451 PDWDRVNKVMRQGL

-487 NDGVV
+487 NDGIM

-502 AEYSFSKENDSIISN
+502 AEYNFSSENDTIVSD
-517 QISISSKEAFE
+517 QIATSVATSFE
-528 NIDPRSIDI
+528 TIDPRSIDI

-552 TLKAGTLST
+552 TMKKNALSS
-561 ESNQEGVFTN
+561 ENIQSGVFTN

-595 KTPEQI
+595 KTPDQI

-608 KESFALLSQVGIHNI
+608 KESFTLLSQVGIHNI

-643 QNYLNRLSVFSE
+643 QNYLNRITVFSE
-655 WLEKGYILSFKDISE
+655 WLEKGFILSFKDITE

-679 DEMPDNVLDEKISA
+679 DEIPEEAMDEKIPA
-693 DPNIYNIEALKNDIV
+693 DPSVYNVEALKNDIA
-708 RDQKIAKVIIELC
+708 RDQAIAKILIELC
-721 NSIEKKD
+721 TSLEKED
-728 DKLTRFVDL
+728 DKLARFVEL
-737 IQEIKQT
+737 IKEIKDT
-744 TGTKKILIF
+744 TGTKKILVF

-758 TIKYLEKNLG
+758 TIKYLENNLG
-768 AHLTKEEM
+768 THLSADEM
-776 KESSFVTGANA
+776 KTSSFVTGANA

-795 RFSPVSKGFT
+795 RFSPISKGY
-805 IDNTHPSINY
+805 IVDDAHPAINY

-853 NRLGSQYKEVY
+853 NRLGSQYEKVY

-873 LETYLKLVKRLEQ
+873 LESYLKLVKRLEQ

-909 EYIDQVDDVTEVD
+909 EYIDQVDDVKDIE
-922 RVTDLYDENTA
+922 RVAELYDEATGTKA
-933 SKTLLDLEDD
+933 LLDLEDD
-943 SDFLTEDEY
+943 TDFLTEDEY
-952 IFELRSFLKNSKEKE
+952 IFELRSFLKNSTEKEKD
-967 ISTIKNISIGKWGY
+967 TIKNIALGKWGY
-981 LPQTKRMSPDTPD
+981 LPEVKRIQVDTPD
-994 VIGLTQTMIQE
+994 VIGLTQTMIRE
-1005 SEKNDLY
+1005 DEKKDLY
-1012 PVDIFVEYQSID
+1012 PVDIFVEYQALD
-1024 GKVGVLDTIDA
+1024 GKVSVLDTIDA

-1042 PEDSKRTTDLIKTN
+1042 PEDSKRAVDVIKTN
-1056 RDRSFIK
+1056 KDRSFIK

-1075 NETLIFKR
+1075 SETLVFKR
-1083 TQSIEM
+1083 TPSVEII
-1089 VLDAVSK
+1089 LDSVAK
-1096 CLPDLQLS
+1096 YLPDLQLS
-1104 NALNRI
+1104 SALTRI
-1110 DSKLEFKKTRKLFSD
+1110 DSKLELKKTRKLFSD
-1125 AKEDLKTYEQLRPV
+1125 AKEDIKTYEQLRPI
-1139 TLDRFVSLVKNLTK
+1139 TLNRFTTLVKEITK
-1153 EKKSEKSVDNINTLL
+1153 EKKTQKAVDNINTLL

>member
-1 MVTNIKHMNLPKI
+1 MSNLPKI
-14 IDNNRKFLKDTL
+14 IDNERRKLLDCL
-26 TEVSRDYSEISIATG
+26 IEVSKDYSEISIATG

-63 LIGREPVISRYKL
+63 LIGREPVISRYQL
-76 EIPVPE
+76 QIPVPE
-82 PDYPDMDFKF
+82 PDYPDQDFKF
-92 DLSMLKPDSGLTETV
+92 DLSMLKPDSALTETV
-107 ASIKELI
+107 AKIKELI
-114 EKGILDVRVYRK
+114 EKGTLEVRVYRK

-134 IFGSYTSDTAIGI
+134 ILGSYTSDTAIGI

-159 QNTELNALESDH
+159 LNTELNALESDH

-237 EVTEEITLSSDI
+237 EVTEEIILSGDI

-309 RLIPQWK
+309 RLISQWK

-330 LISMQ
+330 IISMQ
-335 DMRAV
+335 DMRAI
-340 EDEMSRDKYRNVDL
+340 EDEVSRDKYRNVDL

-360 HNLRNDNSSRHIKI
+360 HNLRNDNSARHIKI

-406 LASKGKMDSF
+406 LASKGKLDSF
-416 PIVYSTSKK
+416 PIVYNSGKK

-440 YIKEKENANEI
+440 YIKERENANEV
-451 PEWDRVNKVMRQGL
+451 PDWDLVNKVMRQGL
-465 KHFLVRSTRNG
+465 KHFLVRSTRRG

-487 NDGVV
+487 NDGVM
-492 RAFPTSIVKP
+492 RSFPTSIVKP
-502 AEYSFSKENDSIISN
+502 AEYDFSSDNDHTISE
-517 QISISSKEAFE
+517 QISKSVETNFE
-528 NIDPRSIDI
+528 KIDPRAVDI
-537 DKLVSITQRTEHPLD
+537 DSLVSITQRTEHPLD
-552 TLKAGTLST
+552 TMKTNGLSSEEIQT
-561 ESNQEGVFTN
+561 GVFTN
-571 LFQIILT
+571 LFQIVLT
-578 FGFAPYKARV
+578 LGFAPYKARV
-588 YDNRFYG
+588 YDHRFFG

-608 KESFALLSQVGIHNI
+608 KESFTLLSQIGIHNI

-633 SSPYALKNSI
+633 SSPYALKSSI
-643 QNYLNRLSVFSE
+643 RNYLNRLAVFSE
-655 WLEKGYILSFKDISE
+655 WLEKGYILSFKEIAE
-670 LVKEYGDDL
+670 LVNEYGDDL
-679 DEMPDNVLDEKISA
+679 DEVPADMLEEKIPA
-693 DPNIYNIEALKNDIV
+693 DPSVYNLEALKNDIA
-708 RDQKIAKVIIELC
+708 RDQKIAETLIGLC
-721 NSIEKKD
+721 ETIEKND
-728 DKLTRFVDL
+728 DKLLRFVEL
-737 IQEIKQT
+737 ISEIKRS
-744 TGTKKILIF
+744 TGTKKILVF

-758 TIKYLEKNLG
+758 TIKYLEQTLG
-768 AHLTKEEM
+768 AYLSESEM

-795 RFSPVSKGFT
+795 RFSPLSKGFT
-805 IDNTHPSINY
+805 LDEAHPEINY

-853 NRLGSQYKEVY
+853 NRLGSRFTEVY
-864 VYNMAPEKQ
+864 VYNMAPEKK

-886 KINKIAHTIG
+886 KINKIKHTIG
-896 TDQSILGE
+896 TDQPVLGE
-904 QENPL
+904 LENPI
-909 EYIDQVDDVTEVD
+909 EYIDQADDVSEID
-922 RVTDLYDENTA
+922 RVADLYKESTA
-933 SKTLLDLEDD
+933 SKALLELEDD

-952 IFELRSFLKNSKEKE
+952 VFELRSFLKKATEKE
-967 ISTIKNISIGKWGY
+967 IDTIKNIAIGKWGY
-981 LPQTKRMSPDTPD
+981 LPEVKRVSAEVPEI
-994 VIGLTQTMIQE
+994 IGMTETMIRE
-1005 SEKNDLY
+1005 DENKDAY
-1012 PVDIFVEYQSID
+1012 PVDIFVEYRESD

-1042 PEDSKRTTDLIKTN
+1042 KDDSKRLADKINVSKE
-1056 RDRSFIK
+1056 RSFIR

-1075 NETLIFKR
+1075 SETLKFRR
-1083 TQSIEM
+1083 TTSIE
-1089 VLDAVSK
+1089 VILDSVAK
-1096 CLPDLQLS
+1096 YLPDLQLS
-1104 NALNRI
+1104 SALDRI
-1110 DSKLEFKKTRKLFSD
+1110 ESKLELKKTRKLFAD
-1125 AKEDLKTYEQLRPV
+1125 AKEDLKTYEQLRPI
-1139 TLDRFVSLVKNLTK
+1139 TLERFMTLVKELTREQK
-1153 EKKSEKSVDNINTLL
+1153 PQKSVDRISTLL

>member
-1 MVTNIKHMNLPKI
+1 MSHPKI
-14 IDNNRKFLKDTL
+14 IDNNRKLLRDTL
-26 TEVSRDYSEISIATG
+26 VEVSKEYSEISIATG
-41 YWDLEGMKLILPE
+41 YWDLEGMKLILSE
-54 IQGYSKIRL
+54 IEGYKKIRL
-63 LIGREPVISRYKL
+63 LIGREPMIARYHMQM
-76 EIPVPE
+76 PE
-82 PDYPDMDFKF
+82 PDYPDKDFKY
-92 DLSMLKPDSGLTETV
+92 DLAALKPDSSLTETV
-107 ASIKELI
+107 AKIKELI
-114 EKGILDVRVYRK
+114 EKGTLEVRVYRK

-134 IFGSYTSDTAIGI
+134 IFGSYTSDTAVGI

-159 QNTELNALESDH
+159 HNTELNALESDQ

-180 ESQEVGHL
+180 ASQEVGHL

-200 EKWNEEFGEI
+200 EKWNEEFGSI

-223 YEMYMATLWHLYKS
+223 YEMYMATLWHLYKN
-237 EVTEEITLSSDI
+237 EVTDEITLSADAT
-249 SKNLYAFQQRN
+249 KNLYAFQQRN

-316 DDLADKHDIHGGYE
+316 DDLADKHDIFGGYD
-330 LISMQ
+330 LVSMQ
-335 DMRAV
+335 DMKAI
-340 EDEMSRDKYRNVDL
+340 EEEMSRDKYRNVDL

-360 HNLRNDNSSRHIKI
+360 HNLRNDNSTRHVQI
-374 LEWFSNNPES
+374 LEWFSNNPDS

-406 LASKGKMDSF
+406 LASKGKLDSF
-416 PIVYSTSKK
+416 PIVYDSGKK

-440 YIKEKENANEI
+440 YIKERENANESVD
-451 PEWDRVNKVMRQGL
+451 WDRVNKVMRQGL

-487 NDGVV
+487 NDGVMQ
-492 RAFPTSIVKP
+492 AFPTSIVKP
-502 AEYSFSKENDSIISN
+502 TEYSFSAENDKIVSDQIAASIDAS
-517 QISISSKEAFE
+517 FE
-528 NIDPRSIDI
+528 KRDPRSIDI
-537 DKLVSITQRTEHPLD
+537 DKLVSVTQRTEHPLD
-552 TLKAGTLST
+552 TMKAGALSS
-561 ESNQEGVFTN
+561 EGIQSGVFTN
-571 LFQIILT
+571 LFQIVLT
-578 FGFAPYKARV
+578 FGFAPYKARI
-588 YDNRFYG
+588 YENRFYG
-595 KTPEQI
+595 KTPAEI

-608 KESFALLSQVGIHNI
+608 KESFALLSQISIHNI

-643 QNYLNRLSVFSE
+643 QNYLNRLAAFSE
-655 WLEKGYILSFKDISE
+655 WLEKGYILSFKDIAE

-679 DEMPDNVLDEKISA
+679 EDMPTDALEEKIVA
-693 DPNIYNIEALKNDIV
+693 DPSVYNIEALKNDIL
-708 RDQKIAKVIIELC
+708 RDQKIAKTLIELC
-721 NSIEKKD
+721 DAIEKHD
-728 DKLTRFVDL
+728 DKLIRFVEL
-737 IQEIKQT
+737 IKEIKRT
-744 TGTKKILIF
+744 TGSKKILVF

-768 AHLTKEEM
+768 AYLSESEM
-776 KESSFVTGANA
+776 KEASFVTGANA
-787 LDIKEITG
+787 LDIKQITG
-795 RFSPVSKGFT
+795 RFSPLSKGFT
-805 IDNTHPSINY
+805 IDEAHPAINY

-853 NRLGSQYKEVY
+853 NRLGSQYDTVY
-864 VYNMAPEKQ
+864 VFNMSPEKQ

-909 EYIDQVDDVTEVD
+909 EYIDQVEDVNKVA
-922 RVTDLYDENTA
+922 DLYDEKTA
-933 SKTLLDLEDD
+933 SAALLALEDD
-943 SDFLTEDEY
+943 ADFLTEDEY
-952 IFELRSFLKNSKEKE
+952 VFELRSFLKNSSEKE
-967 ISTIKNISIGKWGY
+967 IETIKNVAVGKWGY
-981 LPQTKRMSPDTPD
+981 LPEAKRNIVDIPD
-994 VIGLTQTMIQE
+994 VIGLIQTMIQE
-1005 SEKNDLY
+1005 NEKKDLY
-1012 PVDIFVEYQSID
+1012 PVDIFVEYQGLD

-1042 PEDSKRTTDLIKTN
+1042 PEDSKRTTDAIKPN
-1056 RDRSFIK
+1056 KDRSFIK
-1063 KLMESQAVEEAT
+1063 KLMERQAEEEAT
-1075 NETLIFKR
+1075 AEALVFKR
-1083 TQSIEM
+1083 TPSIEI
-1089 VLDAVSK
+1089 VLDAVARY
-1096 CLPDLQLS
+1096 LPDLQL
-1104 NALNRI
+1104 NAALDRI
-1110 DSKLEFKKTRKLFSD
+1110 DSKLELKKTRKLFTE
-1125 AKEDLKTYEQLRPV
+1125 AKEDLKTYEQLRPI
-1139 TLDRFVSLVKNLTK
+1139 TLDRFVALTK
-1153 EKKSEKSVDNINTLL
+1153 ELTKEQKPEKSVDGINTLL

>member
-1 MVTNIKHMNLPKI
+1 MNHPKI
-14 IDNNRKFLKDTL
+14 IDNNRKYLKDTL
-26 TEVSRDYSEISIATG
+26 IEVSKEYSEISIATG
-41 YWDLEGMKLILPE
+41 YWDLEGMKLILPQIE
-54 IQGYSKIRL
+54 GYKKIRL
-63 LIGREPVISRYKL
+63 LIGREPMIARYHMQM
-76 EIPVPE
+76 PE
-82 PDYPDMDFKF
+82 PDYPDQDFKY
-92 DLSMLKPDSGLTETV
+92 DLAALKPDSTLTETV
-107 ASIKELI
+107 AKIKELI
-114 EKGILDVRVYRK
+114 DNGTLEVRVYRK

-134 IFGSYTSDTAIGI
+134 IFGTYTSDTAVGI

-180 ESQEVGHL
+180 ETQEVGHL
-188 FWFDSFWNDETT
+188 YWFDQFWNDETT

-223 YEMYMATLWHLYKS
+223 YEMYIATLWHLYKN
-237 EVTEEITLSSDI
+237 EVTDEITLSSDI

-316 DDLADKHDIHGGYE
+316 DDLADKHDILGGYE
-330 LISMQ
+330 LVSMQ
-335 DMRAV
+335 DMNAV
-340 EDEMSRDKYRNVDL
+340 EEEMSRDKYRNVDL

-360 HNLRNDNSSRHIKI
+360 HNLRNDNSTRHVKI
-374 LEWFSNNPES
+374 LEWFSNNPDS

-406 LASKGKMDSF
+406 LASKGKLDSF
-416 PIVYSTSKK
+416 PIVYNTGKK

-440 YIKEKENANEI
+440 YIKERENANES
-451 PEWDRVNKVMRQGL
+451 PDWDRVNKVMRQGL

-487 NDGVV
+487 NDGVM

-502 AEYSFSKENDSIISN
+502 TEYSFSTENDDVVSS
-517 QISISSKEAFE
+517 QIATFIGTSFE
-528 NIDPRSIDI
+528 NIDPRSVDI

-552 TLKAGTLST
+552 TLKSGSLSS
-561 ESNQEGVFTN
+561 ESSQSGVFTN
-571 LFQIILT
+571 LFQIVLT
-578 FGFAPYKARV
+578 LGFAPYKARV

-595 KTPEQI
+595 KTPEEV

-608 KESFALLSQVGIHNI
+608 KESFALLSQISFHNI

-633 SSPYALKNSI
+633 SSPFALKNSV
-643 QNYLNRLSVFSE
+643 QNYLNKLSLFSE

-670 LVKEYGDDL
+670 IIKEYGDDL
-679 DEMPDNVLDEKISA
+679 EEVPESTLEEKIAA
-693 DPNIYNIEALKNDIV
+693 DPSVYNITALKNDIA
-708 RDQKIAKVIIELC
+708 RDQKIAKTLLELC
-721 NSIEKKD
+721 NAIEKQD
-728 DKLTRFVDL
+728 DKLTRFVEL
-737 IQEIKQT
+737 IKEIKET
-744 TGTKKILIF
+744 TGSKKILVF

-768 AHLTKEEM
+768 AHLSESEM
-776 KESSFVTGANA
+776 KEASFVTGANA
-787 LDIKEITG
+787 LDIKQITG
-795 RFSPVSKGFT
+795 RFSPISKGFT
-805 IDNTHPSINY
+805 INETHPEINY

-853 NRLGSQYKEVY
+853 NRLGSQFDTVY

-909 EYIDQVDDVTEVD
+909 EYIDQVEEVN
-922 RVTDLYDENTA
+922 RVTDLYDEKIA
-933 SKTLLDLEDD
+933 SKALLDLEDD
-943 SDFLTEDEY
+943 TDFLTEDEY
-952 IFELRSFLKNSKEKE
+952 VFELRSFLKNSTAKE
-967 ISTIKNISIGKWGY
+967 IETIKNVSIGKWGY
-981 LPQTKRMSPDTPD
+981 LPEVKRKLPDTPD

-1005 SEKNDLY
+1005 DVAKDLY
-1012 PVDIFVEYQSID
+1012 PVDIFVEYEALD
-1024 GKVGVLDTIDA
+1024 GKVGVVDTIDA

-1042 PEDSKRTTDLIKTN
+1042 PEDSKRSPDMIKTN
-1056 RDRSFIK
+1056 KDRSFIK
-1063 KLMESQAVEEAT
+1063 KLMERQAEEEAT
-1075 NETLIFKR
+1075 AESLVFRR
-1083 TQSIEM
+1083 TPSVQII
-1089 VLDAVSK
+1089 LDAASRY
-1096 CLPDLQLS
+1096 LPDLQL
-1104 NALNRI
+1104 NAALDQI
-1110 DSKLEFKKTRKLFSD
+1110 DSKLELKKTRKLFSE

-1139 TLDRFVSLVKNLTK
+1139 TLDRFVVLVKELTK
-1153 EKKSEKSVDNINTLL
+1153 EKKPEKSVGGINTLL

>member
-1 MVTNIKHMNLPKI
+1 MSLPKI

-26 TEVSRDYSEISIATG
+26 IEVSKDYSEVSIATG

-54 IQGYSKIRL
+54 IQNYSKIRL
-63 LIGREPVISRYKL
+63 LIGREPVISRYQL
-76 EIPVPE
+76 QIPVPE
-82 PDYPDMDFKF
+82 PDYPDQDFKF
-92 DLSMLKPDSGLTETV
+92 DLSMLKSDSALTETV
-107 ASIKELI
+107 AKIKELI
-114 EKGILDVRVYRK
+114 EKGTLEVRVYRK

-159 QNTELNALESDH
+159 LNTELNALESDH

-180 ESQEVGHL
+180 ETQEVGHL

-200 EKWNEEFGEI
+200 EKWHEEFGEI
-210 LSMSTVGHITYSP
+210 LSMSAVGHITYSP
-223 YEMYMATLWHLYKS
+223 YEMYMATLWHLYKN
-237 EVTEEITLSSDI
+237 EVTDEITLSADI
-249 SKNLYAFQQRN
+249 SKTLYAFQQRN

-291 IKHYLEQ
+291 IKHYLE

-330 LISMQ
+330 LVSMQ
-335 DMRAV
+335 DMRAI

-360 HNLRNDNSSRHIKI
+360 HNLRNDNSTRHIKI

-406 LASKGKMDSF
+406 LASKGKLDSF
-416 PIVYSTSKK
+416 PIVYNSGKK

-440 YIKEKENANEI
+440 YIKEKENANEA
-451 PEWDRVNKVMRQGL
+451 PDWDLVNKVMRQGL
-465 KHFLVRSTRNG
+465 KHFLVRSTRSG

-487 NDGVV
+487 NDGVI
-492 RAFPTSIVKP
+492 RTFPTSIVKP
-502 AEYSFSKENDSIISN
+502 AEYDFSSDNDAIISE
-517 QISISSKEAFE
+517 QIAVSVGKNFE

-552 TLKAGTLST
+552 TMKTNILS
-561 ESNQEGVFTN
+561 SEGVQTGVFAN
-571 LFQIILT
+571 LFQVVLT
-578 FGFAPYKARV
+578 LGFAPYKYRI
-588 YDNRFYG
+588 YENRFYG

-601 KEYKLKP
+601 KVYELAS
-608 KESFALLSQVGIHNI
+608 KERFALLSQISIHNI

-633 SSPYALKNSI
+633 SSPYALKNSV
-643 QNYLNRLSVFSE
+643 QNYLNRLSIFSE
-655 WLEKGYILSFKDISE
+655 WLEKGYILSFKEIAE
-670 LVKEYGDDL
+670 IVKEFGDDL
-679 DEMPDNVLDEKISA
+679 DEVPADTLEEKIPA
-693 DPNIYNIEALKNDIV
+693 DPSIYNLEALKNDIA
-708 RDQKIAKVIIELC
+708 RDQKIAETLIELC
-721 NSIEKKD
+721 ESIEKKD
-728 DKLTRFVDL
+728 DKLLRFVEL
-737 IQEIKQT
+737 IEEIKRV
-744 TGTKKILIF
+744 TGTKKILVF

-758 TIKYLEKNLG
+758 TIKYLEQNLG
-768 AHLTKEEM
+768 TYLSESEM

-795 RFSPVSKGFT
+795 RFSPRSKGFA
-805 IDNTHPSINY
+805 IDEAHSEINY

-834 INFDLHWNP
+834 VNFDLHWNP

-853 NRLGSQYKEVY
+853 NRLGSQFKEVF
-864 VYNMAPEKQ
+864 VYNMAPQKQ

-904 QENPL
+904 HENPL
-909 EYIDQVDDVTEVD
+909 EYIDQVDDVSDID
-922 RVTDLYDENTA
+922 RVADLYKEEATA
-933 SKTLLDLEDD
+933 SKALLELEDD

-952 IFELRSFLKNSKEKE
+952 VFELRSFLKKASEKE
-967 ISTIKNISIGKWGY
+967 IDTIKNIAVGKWGY
-981 LPQTKRMSPDTPD
+981 LPEAKRSSSEVPDI
-994 VIGLTQTMIQE
+994 IGMTETMIRE
-1005 SEKNDLY
+1005 DENKEPY
-1012 PVDIFVEYQSID
+1012 PVDIFVEYQATD
-1024 GKVGVLDTIDA
+1024 GKVGVLDTVDA
-1035 LTHIKTT
+1035 LIHIKTT
-1042 PEDSKRTTDLIKTN
+1042 PNDSKRLVDKINTP
-1056 RDRSFIK
+1056 RERSFIR
-1063 KLMESQAVEEAT
+1063 KLMESQAIEEAT
-1075 NETLIFKR
+1075 SETLIFKKTR
-1083 TQSIEM
+1083 SIEII
-1089 VLDAVSK
+1089 LDSIAK
-1096 CLPDLQLS
+1096 YLPDLQVS
-1104 NALNRI
+1104 SALDRI
-1110 DSKLEFKKTRKLFSD
+1110 ESKLELKKARKLFSD
-1125 AKEDLKTYEQLRPV
+1125 AREDLKTYEQLHPI
-1139 TLDRFVSLVKNLTK
+1139 TLERFTALVKELTREQK
-1153 EKKSEKSVDNINTLL
+1153 PQKSVDHIKTLL

>member
-1 MVTNIKHMNLPKI
+1 MALPKI
-14 IDNNRKFLKDTL
+14 IDNNRIVFLDVIKEIL
-26 TEVSRDYSEISIATG
+26 PQYEEISIATG

-54 IQGYSKIRL
+54 IQKYSKIRL
-63 LIGREPVISRYKL
+63 LIGREPMIARYHMQS
-76 EIPVPE
+76 PE
-82 PDYPDMDFKF
+82 PDFPDQDFKY
-92 DLSMLKPDSGLTETV
+92 DLSTLKPESAFTETV
-107 ASIKELI
+107 ATIKDLI
-114 EKGILDVRVYRK
+114 EKGTLEVRVYRK

-134 IFGSYTSDTAIGI
+134 IFGSYTTDTAVGI

-188 FWFDSFWNDETT
+188 FWFDSFWNDETS

-223 YEMYMATLWHLYKS
+223 YEMYMATLWHLYKT

-330 LISMQ
+330 LVSMQ
-335 DMRAV
+335 NMDAI

-360 HNLRNDNSSRHIKI
+360 HNLRNDNSTRHVKI

-406 LASKGKMDSF
+406 LASKGKLDSF
-416 PIVYSTSKK
+416 PIVYTTSKK

-440 YIKEKENANEI
+440 YIKEKENANEDI
-451 PEWDRVNKVMRQGL
+451 DWDRVNKVMRQGL

-487 NDGVV
+487 NDGVM
-492 RAFPTSIVKP
+492 RAFPTSVVKP
-502 AEYSFSKENDSIISN
+502 AEYNFSTENDTIVSDHISA
-517 QISISSKEAFE
+517 SVASSFE
-528 NIDPRSIDI
+528 TIDPRSIDI

-552 TLKAGTLST
+552 TIKTNALSSST
-561 ESNQEGVFTN
+561 VHTGVFTS

-595 KTPEQI
+595 KTPDQI

-608 KESFALLSQVGIHNI
+608 KESFALLSQIGIHNI

-643 QNYLNRLSVFSE
+643 QNYVNRLSVFSE
-655 WLEKGYILSFKDISE
+655 WLEKGYILSFKDINE

-679 DEMPDNVLDEKISA
+679 DEVPESTMDEKISA
-693 DPNIYNIEALKNDIV
+693 DPIVYNIEALKNDLI
-708 RDQKIAKVIIELC
+708 RDQAIAKVLIELC
-721 NSIEKKD
+721 DAIEKKD
-728 DKLTRFVDL
+728 DKLIRFVEL
-737 IQEIKQT
+737 IKEIKST
-744 TGTKKILIF
+744 TGTKKILVF

-768 AHLTKEEM
+768 NHLSEIEM

-795 RFSPVSKGFT
+795 RFSPISKGYEV
-805 IDNTHPSINY
+805 NEAHPVINY

-853 NRLGSQYKEVY
+853 NRLGSAYTEVY

-904 QENPL
+904 DANPL
-909 EYIDQVDDVTEVD
+909 EYIDQVDDVKDID
-922 RVTDLYDENTA
+922 RVTELYDESTGTKA
-933 SKTLLDLEDD
+933 LLALEDD
-943 SDFLTEDEY
+943 TDFLTEDEY
-952 IFELRSFLKNSKEKE
+952 IFELRSFLKNSTEKEKD
-967 ISTIKNISIGKWGY
+967 TIKNIAVGKWGY
-981 LPQTKRMSPDTPD
+981 LPEVKRTQIDTPD
-994 VIGLTQTMIQE
+994 VIGLTQTMIRE
-1005 SEKNDLY
+1005 DDKKDLY
-1012 PVDIFVEYQSID
+1012 PVDIFVEYQALD

-1042 PEDSKRTTDLIKTN
+1042 PEESKRIFDVIKTN
-1056 RDRSFIK
+1056 KDRPFIK
-1063 KLMESQAVEEAT
+1063 KLMERQAVEEAT
-1075 NETLIFKR
+1075 SETLIFRR
-1083 TQSIEM
+1083 TPSIE
-1089 VLDAVSK
+1089 LILEKVSK
-1096 CLPDLQLS
+1096 YLPDLQLS
-1104 NALNRI
+1104 MALARI
-1110 DSKLEFKKTRKLFSD
+1110 DSKLELKKARKLFSD
-1125 AKEDLKTYEQLRPV
+1125 AKEDIKNHEQLRPI
-1139 TLDRFVSLVKNLTK
+1139 TLERFTALVKELTR
-1153 EKKSEKSVDNINTLL
+1153 EKKAEKTVDDINTLL

>member
-1 MVTNIKHMNLPKI
+1 MNYPKI

-26 TEVSRDYSEISIATG
+26 VEVSKDFSEISIATG
-41 YWDLEGMKLILPE
+41 YWDLEGMKLLLTE
-54 IQGYSKIRL
+54 IEGYSKIRI
-63 LIGREPVISRYKL
+63 LIGREPMIARYHMQL
-76 EIPVPE
+76 PE
-82 PDYPDMDFKF
+82 PDYPDQDFKY
-92 DLSMLKPDSGLTETV
+92 DLSKLKPDSSLTETV
-107 ASIKELI
+107 AKIQELI
-114 EKGILDVRVYRK
+114 EKGTLEVRVYRK

-180 ESQEVGHL
+180 DSQEVGHL

-210 LSMSTVGHITYSP
+210 LSMSTIGHITYSP
-223 YEMYMATLWHLYKS
+223 YEMYMATLWHLYQN

-330 LISMQ
+330 LVSMQ
-335 DMRAV
+335 DMNAV

-360 HNLRNDNSSRHIKI
+360 HNLRNDNSNRHVKI
-374 LEWFSNNPES
+374 LEWFSNNPDS

-406 LASKGKMDSF
+406 LASKGKLDSF
-416 PIVYSTSKK
+416 PIVYTTSKK

-440 YIKEKENANEI
+440 YIKEKENSNEA
-451 PEWDRVNKVMRQGL
+451 PDWDRVNKVMRQGL

-487 NDGVV
+487 NDGVM

-502 AEYSFSKENDSIISN
+502 AEYNFSSENDTIVSD
-517 QISISSKEAFE
+517 QISASIKTPFE
-528 NIDPRSIDI
+528 SIDPRLIDI

-552 TLKAGTLST
+552 TMKKNALSS
-561 ESNQEGVFTN
+561 ESVQSGVFTN

-608 KESFALLSQVGIHNI
+608 KESFTILSQVGIHNI

-643 QNYLNRLSVFSE
+643 QNYLNRLSLFSE
-655 WLEKGYILSFKDISE
+655 WLEKGYILSFKDIAE
-670 LVKEYGDDL
+670 IVKEYGDDTDEISDEAM
-679 DEMPDNVLDEKISA
+679 DEMTVA
-693 DPNIYNIEALKNDIV
+693 DPDEYNVEALRNDIK
-708 RDQKIAKVIIELC
+708 RDQEIAKVLIELC
-721 NSIEKKD
+721 ESIEKKD
-728 DKLTRFVDL
+728 DKLARFVDL
-737 IQEIKQT
+737 IKEIKQT
-744 TGTKKILIF
+744 TGTKKILVF

-768 AHLTKEEM
+768 TYLSEKEM
-776 KESSFVTGANA
+776 QESSFVTGANA
-787 LDIKEITG
+787 LDIKNITG
-795 RFSPVSKGFT
+795 RFSPLSKGFT
-805 IDNTHPSINY
+805 IDDSHPAINY

-853 NRLGSQYKEVY
+853 NRLGSQHKEVY

-909 EYIDQVDDVTEVD
+909 EYIDQVDDVKDID
-922 RVTDLYDENTA
+922 RVADLYKESIA
-933 SKTLLDLEDD
+933 SKALLELEDD
-943 SDFLTEDEY
+943 ADFLTEDEY
-952 IFELRSFLKNSKEKE
+952 IFELRTFLKNATEKE
-967 ISTIKNISIGKWGY
+967 INAIKNIAVGKWGY
-981 LPQTKRMSPDTPD
+981 LPEIKRAIIDTPD
-994 VIGLTQTMIQE
+994 VIGLTQTMIRE
-1005 SEKNDLY
+1005 DEKKDLY

-1042 PEDSKRTTDLIKTN
+1042 PEDSKRVVDAIKTN
-1056 RDRSFIK
+1056 KDRSFIK
-1063 KLMESQAVEEAT
+1063 KLMESQATEEAMS
-1075 NETLIFKR
+1075 ETLVFKR
-1083 TQSIEM
+1083 TPSIE
-1089 VLDAVSK
+1089 VILDAVAK
-1096 CLPDLQLS
+1096 YLPDLQLS
-1104 NALNRI
+1104 SALDRI
-1110 DSKLEFKKTRKLFSD
+1110 DSKLELKKTRKLFSD
-1125 AKEDLKTYEQLRPV
+1125 AKEDIKTYEQLRPI
-1139 TLDRFVSLVKNLTK
+1139 TLDRFVLLVKELTK
-1153 EKKSEKSVDNINTLL
+1153 EEKPEKSVDDINTLL